1 MDNNKIHYS
10 DLVSPDVQQG
20 FESWIDQIKQLQAQS
35 EVSIGEIKK
44 KMEELRKQMT
54 TPSGGGN
61 IPKPNTQPVVDEIDK
76 LREVYKNLKV
86 DVQLYDEAI
95 KALNKSERERKRVL
109 QANTEIERSREDS
122 YDRLSAQYTALKTLV
137 NNMTISEREQ
147 TDAGKKLVENL
158 KDIYERMNAMQQA
171 TGKFQLQVGQ
181 YSKAVSGLNIAT
193 TQVLRELPALAVSP
207 TTFAIAISNNIP
219 ILQDYIIKVRESRTA
234 LMEQIAAAEA
244 AGEAEKAAALKAE
257 AAKYKNLSVTKLLVK
272 SIFSWQSGLVLLLTV
287 IPLVLRN
294 LSKKRKEQEKYNKV
308 LEETIDLEEGVAK
321 AELSA
326 EQAASRET
334 SKLRALYEIATDVN
348 RAYKE
353 RLDAT
358 SALRSLYPDYF
369 ANIDKEKILI
379 GEAKTA
385 YDLLTESILK
395 RARANAYIKKVEEVE
410 AKIVEK
416 EEQNRQLFKQEPSYF
431 GWLFSGR
438 TWGDIWE
445 NNSPEEIE
453 KINKGYL
460 QGGGGFLSKKISADN
475 KIIKVIKKNIGDIK
489 TLTETRDEI
498 LKLID
503 PDGFSRTGT
512 GGKAGGKETKIGDYF
527 FDLMNEYI
535 NAMDDG
541 LGKALAKLTLSY
553 RQSEKKYEDA
563 RNELLE
569 KQKTANAKER
579 EEIDK
584 QLAYINNAIVVSR
597 AAYMKERAKLIY
609 GDAYNNLE
617 EKAEKEADAY
627 REEESQQ
634 LLALKTQ
641 LEQEKALRDSAIYA
655 TYEAQAKS
663 GKDLELLKKNTND
676 ALLQSEIQYWKD
688 YLQIL
693 KDSGNLSIEEYN
705 RVFAKLLSLQG
716 KTETTATKEQKRKKR
731 KNYGGIFE
739 FFAAQSDE
747 YGEKDANENRKVQD
761 KYIDYFKNID
771 KAMLQSLGYM
781 KDWMET
787 RVKMAEIAVE
797 SAKKEQDAAKTLLE
811 YELEARANGFANNVS
826 YARKEYEEKRKLT
839 KKAAQDAQELA
850 RIQRAI
856 DTAQQIQS
864 LITATANIWSA
875 EGKKGAAGI
884 PLALAAIGAMWISF
898 GAAKIRA
905 EQLANSQTEQYGEG
919 MSEYLNYGGS
929 HASGHDI
936 DFGRKPDGTRRR
948 VERGE
953 MIGVINKRNVNKY
966 GVERVSDIISSLN
979 HGTFEQSYGNAFGG
993 NITIPQGADLHK
1005 LEKGVSDLVEQGG
1018 QKVVNVGGKTIMYY
1032 KNTKKIIRS

>member
-20 FESWIDQIKQLQAQS
+20 FESWIDQIKQLQTQS

-54 TPSGGGN
+54 APSGGSN

-86 DVQLYDEAI
+86 DVKLYDDAI
-95 KALNKSERERKRVL
+95 KALNNSERERKRVL
-109 QANTEIERSREDS
+109 QANVEIGRSREDS

-137 NNMTISEREQ
+137 NNMTTAEREQ

-272 SIFSWQSGLVLLLTV
+272 SIFSWQSALVLVLTV
-287 IPLVLRN
+287 IPIVLRN
-294 LSKKRKEQEKYNKV
+294 LAKKRKEQAEYNDV
-308 LEETIDLEEGVAK
+308 LKETIDLQKELSKADLKASQEGAK
-321 AELSA
+321 AATKAKTLYNISQDLNRSYEERIASATELKRLYPEYLSNVDAEAIVAGKAAGAYDKLTEALIRRAKAQVYLNKISETEEKKMIAITAKEKALEEAEKKNYDTYIVQSSA
-326 EQAASRET
+326 GATVARRTEEQARLAKET
-334 SKLRALYEIATDVN
+334 EIN
-348 RAYKE
+348 KI
-353 RLDAT
+353 T
-358 SALRSLYPDYF
+358 S
-369 ANIDKEKILI
+369 E
-379 GEAKTA
+379 
-385 YDLLTESILK
+385 YD
-395 RARANAYIKKVEEVE
+395 
-410 AKIVEK
+410 AKIK
-416 EEQNRQLFKQEPSYF
+416 EYDNYMKELESRISGF
-431 GWLFSGR
+431 GLLSDSTGSG
-438 TWGDIWE
+438 
-445 NNSPEEIE
+445 
-453 KINKGYL
+453 
-460 QGGGGFLSKKISADN
+460 
-475 KIIKVIKKNIGDIK
+475 
-489 TLTETRDEI
+489 
-498 LKLID
+498 
-503 PDGFSRTGT
+503 
-512 GGKAGGKETKIGDYF
+512 AGGKNTKIGDYF
-527 FDLMNEYI
+527 FDLMNEYV

-584 QLAYINNAIVVSR
+584 QLTYINNAIVASR
-597 AAYMKERAKLIY
+597 AAYMKERKKLLLTEVPEV
-609 GDAYNNLE
+609 NE
-617 EKAEKEADAY
+617 EFVD
-627 REEESQQ
+627 EEFV
-634 LLALKTQ
+634 ALKTQ

-688 YLQIL
+688 YLQVL
-693 KDSGNLSIEEYN
+693 KDSGNLTIEEYN
-705 RVFAKLLSLQG
+705 KVIAKLMSLQG

-731 KNYGGIFE
+731 RNYGGIFE
-739 FFAAQSDE
+739 YFAAQSDE

-905 EQLANSQTEQYGEG
+905 EQLANAQTEQYGEG

-1018 QKVVNVGGKTIMYY
+1018 QKVINIGGKTIMYY

>member
-20 FESWIDQIKQLQAQS
+20 FESWIDQIKQLQTQS

-54 TPSGGGN
+54 APSGGSN

-86 DVQLYDEAI
+86 DVKLYDDAI
-95 KALNKSERERKRVL
+95 KALNNSERERKRVL
-109 QANTEIERSREDS
+109 QANVEIGRSREDS

-137 NNMTISEREQ
+137 NNMTTAEREQ

-219 ILQDYIIKVRESRTA
+219 ILQDYIVKVRESRTA

-272 SIFSWQSGLVLLLTV
+272 SIFSWQSALVLVMTV
-287 IPLVLRN
+287 IPIVLRN
-294 LSKKRKEQEKYNKV
+294 LAKKRKEQSEYNDV
-308 LEETIDLEEGVAK
+308 LKETIDLQKELSKADLKASQEGAK
-321 AELSA
+321 AATKAKTLYNISQDLNRSYEERIASATELKRLYPEYLSNVDAEAIVAGKAAGAYDKLTEALIRRAKAQVYLNKISETEEKKLIAITAKEKALAEAEKKNYDTYIVQSSA
-326 EQAASRET
+326 GATVARRTEEQARLAKET
-334 SKLRALYEIATDVN
+334 EIN
-348 RAYKE
+348 KI
-353 RLDAT
+353 T
-358 SALRSLYPDYF
+358 S
-369 ANIDKEKILI
+369 E
-379 GEAKTA
+379 
-385 YDLLTESILK
+385 YD
-395 RARANAYIKKVEEVE
+395 
-410 AKIVEK
+410 AKIK
-416 EEQNRQLFKQEPSYF
+416 EYDNYMKELESRISGF
-431 GWLFSGR
+431 GLFS
-438 TWGDIWE
+438 D
-445 NNSPEEIE
+445 S
-453 KINKGYL
+453 
-460 QGGGGFLSKKISADN
+460 
-475 KIIKVIKKNIGDIK
+475 
-489 TLTETRDEI
+489 
-498 LKLID
+498 
-503 PDGFSRTGT
+503 TGS
-512 GGKAGGKETKIGDYF
+512 GAGGKDTKIGDYF
-527 FDLMNEYI
+527 FDLMNEYV

-584 QLAYINNAIVVSR
+584 QLTYINNAIIVSR
-597 AAYMKERAKLIY
+597 TAYMKERAKLIY

-688 YLQIL
+688 YLQVL
-693 KDSGNLSIEEYN
+693 KDSGNLTIEEYN
-705 RVFAKLLSLQG
+705 KVIAKLMSLQG

-731 KNYGGIFE
+731 RNYGGIFE
-739 FFAAQSDE
+739 YFAAQSDE

-905 EQLANSQTEQYGEG
+905 EQLANAQTEQYGEG

-1018 QKVVNVGGKTIMYY
+1018 QKVVNIGGKTIMYY

>member
-20 FESWIDQIKQLQAQS
+20 FESWIDQIKQLQTQS

-54 TPSGGGN
+54 APSGGGN

-86 DVQLYDEAI
+86 DVKLYDDAI
-95 KALNKSERERKRVL
+95 KALNNSERERKRVL
-109 QANTEIERSREDS
+109 QANVEIGRSREDS

-137 NNMTISEREQ
+137 NNMTTAEREQ

-272 SIFSWQSGLVLLLTV
+272 SIFSWQSALVLVLTV
-287 IPLVLRN
+287 IPIVLRN
-294 LSKKRKEQEKYNKV
+294 LAKKRKEQAEYNDV
-308 LEETIDLEEGVAK
+308 LKETIDLQKELSKADLKASQEGAK
-321 AELSA
+321 AATKAKTLYNISQDLNRSYEERIASATELKRLYPEYLSNVDAEAIVAGKAAGAYDKLTEALIRRAKAQVYLNKISETEEKKMIAITAKEKALAEAEKKNYDTYIVQSSA
-326 EQAASRET
+326 GATVARRTEEQARLAKET
-334 SKLRALYEIATDVN
+334 EIN
-348 RAYKE
+348 KI
-353 RLDAT
+353 T
-358 SALRSLYPDYF
+358 S
-369 ANIDKEKILI
+369 E
-379 GEAKTA
+379 
-385 YDLLTESILK
+385 YD
-395 RARANAYIKKVEEVE
+395 
-410 AKIVEK
+410 AKITEYDNYMK
-416 EEQNRQLFKQEPSYF
+416 ELESRISGF
-431 GWLFSGR
+431 GLSSDSTGSG
-438 TWGDIWE
+438 
-445 NNSPEEIE
+445 
-453 KINKGYL
+453 
-460 QGGGGFLSKKISADN
+460 
-475 KIIKVIKKNIGDIK
+475 
-489 TLTETRDEI
+489 
-498 LKLID
+498 
-503 PDGFSRTGT
+503 
-512 GGKAGGKETKIGDYF
+512 AGGKDTKIGDYF
-527 FDLMNEYI
+527 FDLMNEYV

-584 QLAYINNAIVVSR
+584 QLTYINNAIVASR
-597 AAYMKERAKLIY
+597 AAYMKERKKLLLTEVPEV
-609 GDAYNNLE
+609 DE
-617 EKAEKEADAY
+617 EFVD
-627 REEESQQ
+627 EEFV
-634 LLALKTQ
+634 ALKTQ
-641 LEQEKALRDSAIYA
+641 LKQEKALRDSAIYA

-688 YLQIL
+688 YLQVL
-693 KDSGNLSIEEYN
+693 KDSGNLTIEEYN
-705 RVFAKLLSLQG
+705 KVIAKLMSLQG

-731 KNYGGIFE
+731 RNYGGIFE
-739 FFAAQSDE
+739 YFAAQSDE

-905 EQLANSQTEQYGEG
+905 EQLANAQTEQYGEG

-1018 QKVVNVGGKTIMYY
+1018 QKVINIGGKTIMYY

>member
-20 FESWIDQIKQLQAQS
+20 FESWIDQIKQLQTQS

-54 TPSGGGN
+54 APSGGSN

-86 DVQLYDEAI
+86 DVKLYDDAI
-95 KALNKSERERKRVL
+95 KALNNSERERKRVL
-109 QANTEIERSREDS
+109 QANVEIGRSREDS

-137 NNMTISEREQ
+137 NNMTTAEREQ

-272 SIFSWQSGLVLLLTV
+272 SIFSWQSALVLVLTV
-287 IPLVLRN
+287 IPIVLRN
-294 LSKKRKEQEKYNKV
+294 LAKKRKEQAEYNDV
-308 LEETIDLEEGVAK
+308 LKETIDLQKELSKADLKASQEGAK
-321 AELSA
+321 AATKAKTLYNISQDLNRSYEERIASATELKRLYPEYLSNVDAEAIAAGKAAGAYDKLTEALIRRAKAQVYLNKISETEEKKMIAITAKEKALEEAEKKNYDTYIVQSSA
-326 EQAASRET
+326 GATVARRTEEQARLAKET
-334 SKLRALYEIATDVN
+334 EIN
-348 RAYKE
+348 KI
-353 RLDAT
+353 T
-358 SALRSLYPDYF
+358 S
-369 ANIDKEKILI
+369 E
-379 GEAKTA
+379 
-385 YDLLTESILK
+385 YD
-395 RARANAYIKKVEEVE
+395 
-410 AKIVEK
+410 AKITEYDNYMK
-416 EEQNRQLFKQEPSYF
+416 ELESRISGF
-431 GWLFSGR
+431 GLSSDSTGSG
-438 TWGDIWE
+438 
-445 NNSPEEIE
+445 
-453 KINKGYL
+453 
-460 QGGGGFLSKKISADN
+460 
-475 KIIKVIKKNIGDIK
+475 
-489 TLTETRDEI
+489 
-498 LKLID
+498 
-503 PDGFSRTGT
+503 
-512 GGKAGGKETKIGDYF
+512 AGGKNTKIGDYF
-527 FDLMNEYI
+527 FDLMNEYV

-584 QLAYINNAIVVSR
+584 QLTYINNAIVASR
-597 AAYMKERAKLIY
+597 AAYMKERKKLLLTEVPEV
-609 GDAYNNLE
+609 NE
-617 EKAEKEADAY
+617 EFVD
-627 REEESQQ
+627 EEFV
-634 LLALKTQ
+634 ALKTQ

-688 YLQIL
+688 YLQVL
-693 KDSGNLSIEEYN
+693 KDSGNLTIEEYN
-705 RVFAKLLSLQG
+705 KVIAKLMSLQG

-731 KNYGGIFE
+731 RNYGGIFE
-739 FFAAQSDE
+739 YFAAQSDE

-905 EQLANSQTEQYGEG
+905 EQLANAQTEQYGEG

-1018 QKVVNVGGKTIMYY
+1018 QKVVNIGGKTIMYY

>member
-20 FESWIDQIKQLQAQS
+20 FESWIDQIKQLQTQS

-54 TPSGGGN
+54 APSGGSN

-86 DVQLYDEAI
+86 DVKLYDDAI
-95 KALNKSERERKRVL
+95 KALNNSERERKRVL
-109 QANTEIERSREDS
+109 QANVEIGRSREDS

-137 NNMTISEREQ
+137 NNMTTAEREQ

-219 ILQDYIIKVRESRTA
+219 ILQDYIVKVRESRTA

-272 SIFSWQSGLVLLLTV
+272 SIFSWQSALVLVMTV
-287 IPLVLRN
+287 IPIVLRN
-294 LSKKRKEQEKYNKV
+294 LAKKRKEQAEYNDV
-308 LEETIDLEEGVAK
+308 LKETIDLQKELSKADLKASQEGAK
-321 AELSA
+321 AATKAKTLYNISQDLNRSYEERIASATELKRLYPEYLSNVDAEAIVAGKAAGAYDKLTEALIRRAKAQVYLNKISETEEKKMIAITAKEKALEEAEKKNYDTYIVQSSA
-326 EQAASRET
+326 GATVARRTEEQARLAKET
-334 SKLRALYEIATDVN
+334 EIN
-348 RAYKE
+348 KI
-353 RLDAT
+353 T
-358 SALRSLYPDYF
+358 S
-369 ANIDKEKILI
+369 E
-379 GEAKTA
+379 
-385 YDLLTESILK
+385 YD
-395 RARANAYIKKVEEVE
+395 
-410 AKIVEK
+410 AKIK
-416 EEQNRQLFKQEPSYF
+416 EYDNYMKELESRISGF
-431 GWLFSGR
+431 GLSSDSTGSG
-438 TWGDIWE
+438 
-445 NNSPEEIE
+445 
-453 KINKGYL
+453 
-460 QGGGGFLSKKISADN
+460 
-475 KIIKVIKKNIGDIK
+475 
-489 TLTETRDEI
+489 
-498 LKLID
+498 
-503 PDGFSRTGT
+503 
-512 GGKAGGKETKIGDYF
+512 AGGKDTKIGDYF
-527 FDLMNEYI
+527 FDLMNEYV

-553 RQSEKKYEDA
+553 RQSEKNYEDA

-584 QLAYINNAIVVSR
+584 QLTYINNAIVASR
-597 AAYMKERAKLIY
+597 AAYMKERKKLLLTEVPEV
-609 GDAYNNLE
+609 NE
-617 EKAEKEADAY
+617 EFVD
-627 REEESQQ
+627 EEFV
-634 LLALKTQ
+634 ALKTQ

-688 YLQIL
+688 YLQVL
-693 KDSGNLSIEEYN
+693 KDSGNLTIEEYN
-705 RVFAKLLSLQG
+705 KVIAKLMSLQG

-731 KNYGGIFE
+731 RNYGGIFE
-739 FFAAQSDE
+739 YFAAQSDE

-905 EQLANSQTEQYGEG
+905 EQLANAQTEQYGEG

-1018 QKVVNVGGKTIMYY
+1018 QKVINIGGKTIMYY

>member
-20 FESWIDQIKQLQAQS
+20 FESWIDQIKQLQTQS

-54 TPSGGGN
+54 APSGGSN

-86 DVQLYDEAI
+86 DVKLYDDAI
-95 KALNKSERERKRVL
+95 KALNNSERERKRVL
-109 QANTEIERSREDS
+109 QANVEIGRSREDS

-137 NNMTISEREQ
+137 NNMTTAEREQ

-272 SIFSWQSGLVLLLTV
+272 SIFSWQSALVLVMTV
-287 IPLVLRN
+287 IPIVLRN
-294 LSKKRKEQEKYNKV
+294 LAKKRKEQSEYNDV
-308 LEETIDLEEGVAK
+308 LKETIDLQKELSKADLKASQEGAK
-321 AELSA
+321 AATKAKTLYNISQDLNRSYEERIASATELKRLYPEYLSNVDAEAIVAGKAAGAYDKLTEALIRRAKAQVYLNKISETEEKKMIAITAKEKALAEAEKKNYDTYIVQSSA
-326 EQAASRET
+326 GATVARRTEEQARLAKET
-334 SKLRALYEIATDVN
+334 EIN
-348 RAYKE
+348 KI
-353 RLDAT
+353 T
-358 SALRSLYPDYF
+358 S
-369 ANIDKEKILI
+369 E
-379 GEAKTA
+379 
-385 YDLLTESILK
+385 YD
-395 RARANAYIKKVEEVE
+395 
-410 AKIVEK
+410 AKIK
-416 EEQNRQLFKQEPSYF
+416 EYDNYMKKLESRISGF
-431 GWLFSGR
+431 GLSSDSTGSG
-438 TWGDIWE
+438 
-445 NNSPEEIE
+445 
-453 KINKGYL
+453 
-460 QGGGGFLSKKISADN
+460 
-475 KIIKVIKKNIGDIK
+475 
-489 TLTETRDEI
+489 
-498 LKLID
+498 
-503 PDGFSRTGT
+503 
-512 GGKAGGKETKIGDYF
+512 AGGKNTKIGDYF
-527 FDLMNEYI
+527 FDLMNEYV

-569 KQKTANAKER
+569 KQKTADAKER

-584 QLAYINNAIVVSR
+584 QLTYINNAIVASR
-597 AAYMKERAKLIY
+597 AAYMKERKKLLLTEVPEV
-609 GDAYNNLE
+609 NE
-617 EKAEKEADAY
+617 EFVD
-627 REEESQQ
+627 EEFV
-634 LLALKTQ
+634 ALKTQ

-688 YLQIL
+688 YLQVL
-693 KDSGNLSIEEYN
+693 KDSGNLTIEEYN
-705 RVFAKLLSLQG
+705 KVIAKLMSLQG

-731 KNYGGIFE
+731 RNYGGIFE
-739 FFAAQSDE
+739 YFAAQSDE

-905 EQLANSQTEQYGEG
+905 EQLANAQTEQYGEG

-1018 QKVVNVGGKTIMYY
+1018 QKVVNIGGKTIMYY

>member
-20 FESWIDQIKQLQAQS
+20 FESWIDQIKQLQTQS

-54 TPSGGGN
+54 APSGGSN

-86 DVQLYDEAI
+86 DVKLYDDAI
-95 KALNKSERERKRVL
+95 KALNNSERERKRVL
-109 QANTEIERSREDS
+109 QANVEIGRSREDS

-137 NNMTISEREQ
+137 NNMTTAEREQ

-272 SIFSWQSGLVLLLTV
+272 SIFSWQSALVLVMTV
-287 IPLVLRN
+287 IPIVLRN
-294 LSKKRKEQEKYNKV
+294 LAKKRKEQAEYNDV
-308 LEETIDLEEGVAK
+308 LKETIDLQKELSKADLKASQEGAK
-321 AELSA
+321 AATKAKTLYNISQDLNRSYEERIASATELKRLYPEYLSNVDAEAIAAGKAAGAYDKLTEALIRRAKAQVYLNKISETEEKKLIAITAKEKALAEAEKKNYDTYIVQSSA
-326 EQAASRET
+326 GATVARRTEEQARLAKET
-334 SKLRALYEIATDVN
+334 EIN
-348 RAYKE
+348 KI
-353 RLDAT
+353 T
-358 SALRSLYPDYF
+358 S
-369 ANIDKEKILI
+369 E
-379 GEAKTA
+379 
-385 YDLLTESILK
+385 YD
-395 RARANAYIKKVEEVE
+395 
-410 AKIVEK
+410 AKIK
-416 EEQNRQLFKQEPSYF
+416 EYDNYMKELESRISGF
-431 GWLFSGR
+431 GLSSDSTGSG
-438 TWGDIWE
+438 
-445 NNSPEEIE
+445 
-453 KINKGYL
+453 
-460 QGGGGFLSKKISADN
+460 
-475 KIIKVIKKNIGDIK
+475 
-489 TLTETRDEI
+489 
-498 LKLID
+498 
-503 PDGFSRTGT
+503 
-512 GGKAGGKETKIGDYF
+512 AGGKNTKIGDSF
-527 FDLMNEYI
+527 FDLMNEYV

-584 QLAYINNAIVVSR
+584 QLTYINNAIVASR
-597 AAYMKERAKLIY
+597 AAYMKERKKLLLTEVPEV
-609 GDAYNNLE
+609 NE
-617 EKAEKEADAY
+617 EFVD
-627 REEESQQ
+627 EEFV
-634 LLALKTQ
+634 ALKTQ

-688 YLQIL
+688 YLQVL
-693 KDSGNLSIEEYN
+693 KDSGNLTIEEYN
-705 RVFAKLLSLQG
+705 KVIAKLMSLQG

-731 KNYGGIFE
+731 RNYGGIFE
-739 FFAAQSDE
+739 YFAAQSDE

-905 EQLANSQTEQYGEG
+905 EQLANAQTEQYGEG

-1018 QKVVNVGGKTIMYY
+1018 QKVVNIGGKTIMYY

>member
-20 FESWIDQIKQLQAQS
+20 FESWIDQIKQLQTQS

-54 TPSGGGN
+54 APSGGSN

-86 DVQLYDEAI
+86 DVKLYDDAI
-95 KALNKSERERKRVL
+95 KALNNSERERKRVL
-109 QANTEIERSREDS
+109 QANVEIGRSREDS

-137 NNMTISEREQ
+137 NNMTTAEREQ

-219 ILQDYIIKVRESRTA
+219 ILQDYIVKVRESRTA

-272 SIFSWQSGLVLLLTV
+272 SIFSWQSALVLVMTV
-287 IPLVLRN
+287 IPIVLRN
-294 LSKKRKEQEKYNKV
+294 LAKKRKEQAEYNDV
-308 LEETIDLEEGVAK
+308 LKETIDLQKELSKADLKASQEGAK
-321 AELSA
+321 AATKAKTLYNISQDLNRSYEERIASATELKRLYPEYLSNVDAEAIVAGKAAGAYDKLTEALIRRAKAQVYLNKISETEEKKMIAITAKEKALEEAEKKNYDTYIVQSSA
-326 EQAASRET
+326 GATVARRTEEQARLAKET
-334 SKLRALYEIATDVN
+334 EIN
-348 RAYKE
+348 KI
-353 RLDAT
+353 T
-358 SALRSLYPDYF
+358 S
-369 ANIDKEKILI
+369 E
-379 GEAKTA
+379 
-385 YDLLTESILK
+385 YD
-395 RARANAYIKKVEEVE
+395 
-410 AKIVEK
+410 AKIK
-416 EEQNRQLFKQEPSYF
+416 EYDNYMKELESRISGF
-431 GWLFSGR
+431 GLSSDSTGSG
-438 TWGDIWE
+438 
-445 NNSPEEIE
+445 
-453 KINKGYL
+453 
-460 QGGGGFLSKKISADN
+460 
-475 KIIKVIKKNIGDIK
+475 
-489 TLTETRDEI
+489 
-498 LKLID
+498 
-503 PDGFSRTGT
+503 
-512 GGKAGGKETKIGDYF
+512 AGGKDTKIGDYF
-527 FDLMNEYI
+527 FDLMNEYV

-584 QLAYINNAIVVSR
+584 QLTYINNAIVASR
-597 AAYMKERAKLIY
+597 AAYMKERKKLLLTEVPEV
-609 GDAYNNLE
+609 NE
-617 EKAEKEADAY
+617 EFVD
-627 REEESQQ
+627 EEFV
-634 LLALKTQ
+634 ALKTQ

-688 YLQIL
+688 YLQVL
-693 KDSGNLSIEEYN
+693 KDSGNLTIEEYN
-705 RVFAKLLSLQG
+705 KVIAKLMSLQG

-731 KNYGGIFE
+731 RNYGGIFE
-739 FFAAQSDE
+739 YFAAQSDE

-905 EQLANSQTEQYGEG
+905 EQLANAQTEQYGEG

-1018 QKVVNVGGKTIMYY
+1018 QKVINIGGKTIMYY

>member
-54 TPSGGGN
+54 APGGGGN
-61 IPKPNTQPVVDEIDK
+61 IPKPNTKEVTDEIDK

-86 DVQLYDEAI
+86 DVQLYDDAI

-109 QANTEIERSREDS
+109 QANVEIGRTREDS

-137 NNMTISEREQ
+137 NNMTTAEREQ

-219 ILQDYIIKVRESRTA
+219 ILQDYILKVRESRTA
-234 LMEQIAAAEA
+234 LMEQIAAAET

-272 SIFSWQSGLVLLLTV
+272 SIFSWQSALVLVLTV
-287 IPLVLRN
+287 LPIVLRN
-294 LSKKRKEQEKYNKV
+294 LAKKRKEQSEYNDV
-308 LEETIDLEEGVAK
+308 LKETIDLQNELSKADLKASQEGAKAATKAKTLYDISQDQNRSYEERLAVAK
-321 AELSA
+321 EMQRLYPEYLGNIDAEA
-326 EQAASRET
+326 IVAG
-334 SKLRALYEIATDVN
+334 K
-348 RAYKE
+348 
-353 RLDAT
+353 AT
-358 SALRSLYPDYF
+358 SAYDSLTDALIRKAKAQAYLSR
-369 ANIDKEKILI
+369 ITEIETKKILAE
-379 GEAKTA
+379 EAHT
-385 YDLLTESILK
+385 
-395 RARANAYIKKVEEVE
+395 
-410 AKIVEK
+410 
-416 EEQNRQLFKQEPSYF
+416 
-431 GWLFSGR
+431 
-438 TWGDIWE
+438 
-445 NNSPEEIE
+445 
-453 KINKGYL
+453 
-460 QGGGGFLSKKISADN
+460 KKITEYENAQKYAFVSGGTAGASVVVSDYTKDIERENERYAKQMQEFN
-475 KIIKVIKKNIGDIK
+475 KLQEELQKRIS
-489 TLTETRDEI
+489 
-498 LKLID
+498 
-503 PDGFSRTGT
+503 GFGLLSDSKGS
-512 GGKAGGKETKIGDYF
+512 GAGGKDTKIGDYF
-527 FDLMNEYI
+527 FDLMSEYV

-569 KQKTANAKER
+569 KQKTADAKER

-597 AAYMKERAKLIY
+597 TAYMKERKKLLLTEVPEVNEKFV
-609 GDAYNNLE
+609 DE
-617 EKAEKEADAY
+617 EFV
-627 REEESQQ
+627 S
-634 LLALKTQ
+634 LKTQ

-676 ALLQSEIQYWKD
+676 ALLQSEIQYWTD

-693 KDSGNLSIEEYN
+693 KDSGNLTIEEYN
-705 RVFAKLLSLQG
+705 RVIAKLMSLQG
-716 KTETTATKEQKRKKR
+716 KTGTTATKEQKRKR
-731 KNYGGIFE
+731 RRNYGGIFE
-739 FFAAQSDE
+739 YFAAQSDE

-905 EQLANSQTEQYGEG
+905 EQLANAQTEQYGEG

-993 NITIPQGADLHK
+993 NITMPQGADLHK

-1032 KNTKKIIRS
+1032 KNIKKIIRS

>member
-20 FESWIDQIKQLQAQS
+20 FESWIDQIKQLQTQS

-54 TPSGGGN
+54 APSGGSN

-86 DVQLYDEAI
+86 DVKLYDDAI
-95 KALNKSERERKRVL
+95 KALNNSERERKRVL
-109 QANTEIERSREDS
+109 QANVEIGRSREDS

-137 NNMTISEREQ
+137 NNMTTAEREQ

-219 ILQDYIIKVRESRTA
+219 ILQDYIVKVRESRTA

-272 SIFSWQSGLVLLLTV
+272 SIFSWQSALVLVMTV
-287 IPLVLRN
+287 IPIVLRN
-294 LSKKRKEQEKYNKV
+294 LAKKRKEQAEYNDV
-308 LEETIDLEEGVAK
+308 LKETIDLQKELSKADLKASQEGAK
-321 AELSA
+321 AATKAKTLYNISQDLNRSYEERIASATELKRLYPEYLSNVDAEAIVAGKAAGAYDKLTEALIRRAKAQVYLNKISETEEKKMIAITAKEKALAEAEKKNYDTYIVQSSA
-326 EQAASRET
+326 GATVARRTEEQARLAKET
-334 SKLRALYEIATDVN
+334 EIN
-348 RAYKE
+348 KI
-353 RLDAT
+353 T
-358 SALRSLYPDYF
+358 S
-369 ANIDKEKILI
+369 E
-379 GEAKTA
+379 
-385 YDLLTESILK
+385 YD
-395 RARANAYIKKVEEVE
+395 
-410 AKIVEK
+410 AKITEYDNYMK
-416 EEQNRQLFKQEPSYF
+416 ELESRISGF
-431 GWLFSGR
+431 GLSSDSTGSG
-438 TWGDIWE
+438 
-445 NNSPEEIE
+445 
-453 KINKGYL
+453 
-460 QGGGGFLSKKISADN
+460 
-475 KIIKVIKKNIGDIK
+475 
-489 TLTETRDEI
+489 
-498 LKLID
+498 
-503 PDGFSRTGT
+503 
-512 GGKAGGKETKIGDYF
+512 AGGKNTKIGDYF
-527 FDLMNEYI
+527 FDLMNEYV

-584 QLAYINNAIVVSR
+584 QLTYINNAIIVSR
-597 AAYMKERAKLIY
+597 AAYMKERKKLLLTEVPEV
-609 GDAYNNLE
+609 NE
-617 EKAEKEADAY
+617 EFVD
-627 REEESQQ
+627 EEFV
-634 LLALKTQ
+634 ALKTQ

-688 YLQIL
+688 YLQVL
-693 KDSGNLSIEEYN
+693 KDSGNLTIEEYN
-705 RVFAKLLSLQG
+705 KVIAKLMSLQG

-731 KNYGGIFE
+731 RNYGGIFE
-739 FFAAQSDE
+739 YFAAQSDE

-905 EQLANSQTEQYGEG
+905 EQLANAQTEQYGEG

-1018 QKVVNVGGKTIMYY
+1018 QKVINIGGKTIMYY

>member
-54 TPSGGGN
+54 APSGGGN

-95 KALNKSERERKRVL
+95 KALNNSDRERKRVL
-109 QANTEIERSREDS
+109 QANTEIERSRENS

-137 NNMTISEREQ
+137 NNMTTAEREQ

-219 ILQDYIIKVRESRTA
+219 ILQDYILKVRESRNA

-272 SIFSWQSGLVLLLTV
+272 SIFSWQSALVLVLTV
-287 IPLVLRN
+287 LPVVLRN
-294 LSKKRKEQEKYNKV
+294 LAKKRKEQSEYNDV
-308 LEETIDLEEGVAK
+308 LKETIDLQKELSKADLKASQEGAKAATKAKTLYDISQDQNRSYEERLAVAK
-321 AELSA
+321 EM
-326 EQAASRET
+326 QR
-334 SKLRALYEIATDVN
+334 
-348 RAYKE
+348 
-353 RLDAT
+353 
-358 SALRSLYPDYF
+358 LYPDYLG
-369 ANIDKEKILI
+369 NIDAEAIVAGKATSAYDSLTEALIRKAKAQAYLSRITEIETKKILAK
-379 GEAKTA
+379 EAHT
-385 YDLLTESILK
+385 
-395 RARANAYIKKVEEVE
+395 
-410 AKIVEK
+410 
-416 EEQNRQLFKQEPSYF
+416 
-431 GWLFSGR
+431 
-438 TWGDIWE
+438 
-445 NNSPEEIE
+445 
-453 KINKGYL
+453 
-460 QGGGGFLSKKISADN
+460 KKIAEYENAQKYAFVSGGTAGASVVVSDYTE
-475 KIIKVIKKNIGDIK
+475 DIK
-489 TLTETRDEI
+489 RENERYAKQMQEFN
-498 LKLID
+498 KLQEELQKRIN
-503 PDGFSRTGT
+503 GFGLLSDGT
-512 GGKAGGKETKIGDYF
+512 GSGAGGKDTKIGDYF
-527 FDLMNEYI
+527 FDLMNEYV

-584 QLAYINNAIVVSR
+584 QLAYINNAIIVSR
-597 AAYMKERAKLIY
+597 TAYLKERKKLLLT
-609 GDAYNNLE
+609 DVPEVNE
-617 EKAEKEADAY
+617 EFVD
-627 REEESQQ
+627 EEFV
-634 LLALKTQ
+634 ALKTQ

-655 TYEAQAKS
+655 TYEAEAKS

-676 ALLQSEIQYWKD
+676 ALLQSEIQYWMD
-688 YLQIL
+688 YLQLL
-693 KDSGNLSIEEYN
+693 KDSGNLTLEEYN

-716 KTETTATKEQKRKKR
+716 KSETTATKEQKRKKR

-739 FFAAQSDE
+739 LIAAYSDE
-747 YGEKDANENRKVQD
+747 YGEKDKNENRKVQD

-771 KAMLQSLGYM
+771 KAMLKSLGYM

-905 EQLANSQTEQYGEG
+905 EQLANAQTEQYGEG

>member
-20 FESWIDQIKQLQAQS
+20 FESWIDQIKQLQTQS

-54 TPSGGGN
+54 APSGGSN

-86 DVQLYDEAI
+86 DVKLYDDAI
-95 KALNKSERERKRVL
+95 KALNNSERERKRVL
-109 QANTEIERSREDS
+109 QANVEIGRSREDS

-137 NNMTISEREQ
+137 NNMTTAEREQ

-272 SIFSWQSGLVLLLTV
+272 SIFSWQSALVLVLTV
-287 IPLVLRN
+287 IPIVLRN
-294 LSKKRKEQEKYNKV
+294 LAKKRKEQAEYNDV
-308 LEETIDLEEGVAK
+308 LKETIDLQKELSKADLKASQEGAK
-321 AELSA
+321 AATKAKTLYNISQDLNRSYEERIASATELKRLYPEYLSNVDAEAIAAGKAAGAYDKLTEALIRRAKAQVYLNKISETEEKKMIAITAKEKALEEAEKKNYDTYIVQSSA
-326 EQAASRET
+326 GATVARRTEEQARLAKET
-334 SKLRALYEIATDVN
+334 EIN
-348 RAYKE
+348 KI
-353 RLDAT
+353 T
-358 SALRSLYPDYF
+358 S
-369 ANIDKEKILI
+369 E
-379 GEAKTA
+379 
-385 YDLLTESILK
+385 YD
-395 RARANAYIKKVEEVE
+395 
-410 AKIVEK
+410 AKITEYDNYMK
-416 EEQNRQLFKQEPSYF
+416 ELESRISGF
-431 GWLFSGR
+431 GLSSDSTGSG
-438 TWGDIWE
+438 
-445 NNSPEEIE
+445 
-453 KINKGYL
+453 
-460 QGGGGFLSKKISADN
+460 
-475 KIIKVIKKNIGDIK
+475 
-489 TLTETRDEI
+489 
-498 LKLID
+498 
-503 PDGFSRTGT
+503 
-512 GGKAGGKETKIGDYF
+512 AGGKDTKIGDYF
-527 FDLMNEYI
+527 FDLMNEYV

-553 RQSEKKYEDA
+553 RQSEKNYEDA

-584 QLAYINNAIVVSR
+584 QLTYINNAIVASR
-597 AAYMKERAKLIY
+597 AAYMKERKKLLLTEVPEV
-609 GDAYNNLE
+609 NE
-617 EKAEKEADAY
+617 EFVD
-627 REEESQQ
+627 EEFV
-634 LLALKTQ
+634 ALKTQ

-688 YLQIL
+688 YLQVL
-693 KDSGNLSIEEYN
+693 KDSGNLTIEEYN
-705 RVFAKLLSLQG
+705 KVIAKLMSLQG

-731 KNYGGIFE
+731 RNYGGIFE
-739 FFAAQSDE
+739 YFAAQSDE

-905 EQLANSQTEQYGEG
+905 EQLANAQTEQYGEG

-1018 QKVVNVGGKTIMYY
+1018 QKVINIGGKTIMYY

>member
-20 FESWIDQIKQLQAQS
+20 FESWIDQIKQLQTQS

-54 TPSGGGN
+54 APSGGGN

-86 DVQLYDEAI
+86 DVKLYDDAI
-95 KALNKSERERKRVL
+95 QALNKSERERKRVL
-109 QANTEIERSREDS
+109 QANVEIGRTRENS

-137 NNMTISEREQ
+137 NNMTTAEREQ

-219 ILQDYIIKVRESRTA
+219 ILQDYILKVRESRNA

-272 SIFSWQSGLVLLLTV
+272 SIFSWQSALVLVLTV
-287 IPLVLRN
+287 LPIVLRN
-294 LSKKRKEQEKYNKV
+294 LAKKRKEQSEYNDV
-308 LEETIDLEEGVAK
+308 LKETIDLQKELSKADLKASQEGAKAATKAKTLYNISQDQNRSYEERLAVAK
-321 AELSA
+321 EM
-326 EQAASRET
+326 QR
-334 SKLRALYEIATDVN
+334 
-348 RAYKE
+348 
-353 RLDAT
+353 
-358 SALRSLYPDYF
+358 LYPDYF
-369 ANIDKEKILI
+369 GNIDAEAIVAGKATSAYDSLTEALIRKAKAQAYLSRITEIETKKILAE
-379 GEAKTA
+379 EAHTKKIAEYENAQKYAFVSGGTA
-385 YDLLTESILK
+385 GASVVVSDYTKDI
-395 RARANAYIKKVEEVE
+395 
-410 AKIVEK
+410 EK
-416 EEQNRQLFKQEPSYF
+416 ENDRYEKQMQEFNNLQQELQKRINGF
-431 GWLFSGR
+431 GL
-438 TWGDIWE
+438 
-445 NNSPEEIE
+445 
-453 KINKGYL
+453 
-460 QGGGGFLSKKISADN
+460 LSD
-475 KIIKVIKKNIGDIK
+475 
-489 TLTETRDEI
+489 
-498 LKLID
+498 
-503 PDGFSRTGT
+503 GT
-512 GGKAGGKETKIGDYF
+512 GSGAGGKDTKIGDYF
-527 FDLMNEYI
+527 FDLMNEYV

-584 QLAYINNAIVVSR
+584 QLTYINNAIVVSR
-597 AAYMKERAKLIY
+597 TAYMKERSKLIY

-627 REEESQQ
+627 REEESQK

-655 TYEAQAKS
+655 TYEEQAKS

-676 ALLQSEIQYWKD
+676 ALLQSEIKYWTD
-688 YLQIL
+688 YLQLL
-693 KDSGNLSIEEYN
+693 KDSGNLTVEEYN
-705 RVFAKLLSLQG
+705 KVFAKLLSLQG

-739 FFAAQSDE
+739 LIAAYSDE
-747 YGEKDANENRKVQD
+747 YGEKDQYENRKVQD

-797 SAKKEQDAAKTLLE
+797 SAKKEQDSAKTLLE

-905 EQLANSQTEQYGEG
+905 EQLANAQTEQYGEG

-979 HGTFEQSYGNAFGG
+979 HGTFEQSYGNVFGG
-993 NITIPQGADLHK
+993 NITMPQGADLHK

>member
-20 FESWIDQIKQLQAQS
+20 FESWIDQIKQLQTQS

-54 TPSGGGN
+54 APSGGSN

-86 DVQLYDEAI
+86 DVKLYDDAI
-95 KALNKSERERKRVL
+95 KALNNSERERKRVL
-109 QANTEIERSREDS
+109 QANVEIGRSREDS

-137 NNMTISEREQ
+137 NNMTTAEREQ

-272 SIFSWQSGLVLLLTV
+272 SIFSWQSALVLVLTV
-287 IPLVLRN
+287 IPIVLRN
-294 LSKKRKEQEKYNKV
+294 LAKKRKEQAEYNDV
-308 LEETIDLEEGVAK
+308 LKETIDLQKELSKADLKASQEGAK
-321 AELSA
+321 AATKAKTLYNISQDLNRSYEERIASATELKRLYPEYLSNVDAEAIVAGKAAGAYDKLTEALIRRAKAQVYLNKISETEEKKMIAITAKEKALEEAEKKNYDTYIVQSSA
-326 EQAASRET
+326 GATVARRTEEQARLAKET
-334 SKLRALYEIATDVN
+334 EIN
-348 RAYKE
+348 KI
-353 RLDAT
+353 T
-358 SALRSLYPDYF
+358 S
-369 ANIDKEKILI
+369 E
-379 GEAKTA
+379 
-385 YDLLTESILK
+385 YD
-395 RARANAYIKKVEEVE
+395 
-410 AKIVEK
+410 AKIK
-416 EEQNRQLFKQEPSYF
+416 EYDNYMKELESRISGF
-431 GWLFSGR
+431 GLLSDSTGSG
-438 TWGDIWE
+438 
-445 NNSPEEIE
+445 
-453 KINKGYL
+453 
-460 QGGGGFLSKKISADN
+460 
-475 KIIKVIKKNIGDIK
+475 
-489 TLTETRDEI
+489 
-498 LKLID
+498 
-503 PDGFSRTGT
+503 
-512 GGKAGGKETKIGDYF
+512 AGGKNTKIGDYF
-527 FDLMNEYI
+527 FDLMNEYV

-584 QLAYINNAIVVSR
+584 QLTYINNAIVASR
-597 AAYMKERAKLIY
+597 AAYMKERKKLLLTEVPEV
-609 GDAYNNLE
+609 NE
-617 EKAEKEADAY
+617 EFVD
-627 REEESQQ
+627 EEFV
-634 LLALKTQ
+634 ALKTQ

-688 YLQIL
+688 YLQVL
-693 KDSGNLSIEEYN
+693 KDSGNLTIEEYN
-705 RVFAKLLSLQG
+705 KVIAKLMSLQG

-731 KNYGGIFE
+731 RNYGGIFE
-739 FFAAQSDE
+739 YFAAQSDE

-905 EQLANSQTEQYGEG
+905 EQLANAQTEQYGEG

-1018 QKVVNVGGKTIMYY
+1018 QKVVNIGGKTIMYY

>member
-20 FESWIDQIKQLQAQS
+20 FESWIDQIKQLQTQS

-54 TPSGGGN
+54 AQSGGGN
-61 IPKPNTQPVVDEIDK
+61 IPKPNTKEVTDEIDK

-86 DVQLYDEAI
+86 DVQLYDDAI
-95 KALNKSERERKRVL
+95 QALNKSERERKRVL

-137 NNMTISEREQ
+137 NNMTTAEREQ

-219 ILQDYIIKVRESRTA
+219 ILQDYILKVRESRTA

-272 SIFSWQSGLVLLLTV
+272 SIFSWQSALVLVLTV
-287 IPLVLRN
+287 LPIVLRN
-294 LSKKRKEQEKYNKV
+294 LAKKRKEQSEYNDV
-308 LEETIDLEEGVAK
+308 LKETIDLQKELSKADLKASQEGAKAATKAKTLYDISQDQNRSYEERLAVAK
-321 AELSA
+321 EM
-326 EQAASRET
+326 QR
-334 SKLRALYEIATDVN
+334 
-348 RAYKE
+348 
-353 RLDAT
+353 
-358 SALRSLYPDYF
+358 LYPDYLG
-369 ANIDKEKILI
+369 NIDAEAIVAGKATSAYDSLTDALIRKAKAQAYLSRITEIETKKILAE
-379 GEAKTA
+379 EAHT
-385 YDLLTESILK
+385 
-395 RARANAYIKKVEEVE
+395 
-410 AKIVEK
+410 
-416 EEQNRQLFKQEPSYF
+416 
-431 GWLFSGR
+431 
-438 TWGDIWE
+438 
-445 NNSPEEIE
+445 
-453 KINKGYL
+453 
-460 QGGGGFLSKKISADN
+460 KKITEYENAQKYAFVSGGTAGASVVVSDYTKDIERENERYAKQMQDFN
-475 KIIKVIKKNIGDIK
+475 KLQEELQKRIS
-489 TLTETRDEI
+489 
-498 LKLID
+498 
-503 PDGFSRTGT
+503 GFGLLSDSTGSGT
-512 GGKAGGKETKIGDYF
+512 GGKDTKIGDYF
-527 FDLMNEYI
+527 FDLMSEYV
-535 NAMDDG
+535 NAMDEG

-584 QLAYINNAIVVSR
+584 QLAYINNAIVASR
-597 AAYMKERAKLIY
+597 AAYMKERKKLLLTEVPEV
-609 GDAYNNLE
+609 NE
-617 EKAEKEADAY
+617 EFVD
-627 REEESQQ
+627 EEFVS
-634 LLALKTQ
+634 LKTQ

-676 ALLQSEIQYWKD
+676 ALLQSEIQYWTD

-693 KDSGNLSIEEYN
+693 KDSGNLTIEEYN
-705 RVFAKLLSLQG
+705 RVIAKLMSLQG
-716 KTETTATKEQKRKKR
+716 KTGTTATKEQKRKKR

-739 FFAAQSDE
+739 LIAAYSDE
-747 YGEKDANENRKVQD
+747 YGEKDKYENRKVQD
-761 KYIDYFKNID
+761 KYLDYFKNID
-771 KAMLQSLGYM
+771 KAMLKSLGYM

-905 EQLANSQTEQYGEG
+905 EQLANAQTEQYGEG

-993 NITIPQGADLHK
+993 NITMPQGADLHK

>member
-1 MDNNKIHYS
+1 MDDNNKIHYS

-54 TPSGGGN
+54 APSGGGN
-61 IPKPNTQPVVDEIDK
+61 IPKPNTKEVTDEIDK

-86 DVQLYDEAI
+86 DVQLYDDAI
-95 KALNKSERERKRVL
+95 QALNKSERERKRVL

-137 NNMTISEREQ
+137 NNMTTAEREQ
-147 TDAGKKLVENL
+147 TDAGKNLVENL

-219 ILQDYIIKVRESRTA
+219 ILQDYIIKVRESRNA

-272 SIFSWQSGLVLLLTV
+272 SIFSWQSALVLVLTV
-287 IPLVLRN
+287 LPIVLRN
-294 LSKKRKEQEKYNKV
+294 LAKKRKEQSEYNDV
-308 LEETIDLEEGVAK
+308 LKETIDLQKELSKEDLKANQEGAKAATKAKTLYDISQDQNRSYEERLAVAK
-321 AELSA
+321 EM
-326 EQAASRET
+326 QR
-334 SKLRALYEIATDVN
+334 
-348 RAYKE
+348 
-353 RLDAT
+353 
-358 SALRSLYPDYF
+358 LYPDYLG
-369 ANIDKEKILI
+369 NIDAEAIVAGKAAGAYDSLTEALIRKAKAQAYLSRITEIETKKILAE
-379 GEAKTA
+379 EAHT
-385 YDLLTESILK
+385 
-395 RARANAYIKKVEEVE
+395 
-410 AKIVEK
+410 
-416 EEQNRQLFKQEPSYF
+416 
-431 GWLFSGR
+431 
-438 TWGDIWE
+438 
-445 NNSPEEIE
+445 
-453 KINKGYL
+453 
-460 QGGGGFLSKKISADN
+460 KKIAEYENAQKYAFVSGGTAGASVVVSDYT
-475 KIIKVIKKNIGDIK
+475 KDIERENERYAK
-489 TLTETRDEI
+489 QMQDFNNLQQELQKRI
-498 LKLID
+498 SGFGLLS
-503 PDGFSRTGT
+503 DGKGSG
-512 GGKAGGKETKIGDYF
+512 AGGKDTKIGDYF
-527 FDLMNEYI
+527 FDLMSEYV

-584 QLAYINNAIVVSR
+584 QLAYINNAIIVSR
-597 AAYMKERAKLIY
+597 TAYLKERKKLLLT
-609 GDAYNNLE
+609 DVPEVNE
-617 EKAEKEADAY
+617 EFVD
-627 REEESQQ
+627 EEFV
-634 LLALKTQ
+634 ALKTQ

-693 KDSGNLSIEEYN
+693 KDSGNLTLEGYN
-705 RVFAKLLSLQG
+705 KVIAKLMSLQG

-731 KNYGGIFE
+731 RNYGGIFE
-739 FFAAQSDE
+739 FFAAQSNE

-905 EQLANSQTEQYGEG
+905 EQLANAQTEQYGEG

-993 NITIPQGADLHK
+993 NITMPQGADLHK

>member
-20 FESWIDQIKQLQAQS
+20 FESWIDQIKQLQTQS

-54 TPSGGGN
+54 APSGGSN

-86 DVQLYDEAI
+86 DVKLYDDAI
-95 KALNKSERERKRVL
+95 KALNNSERERKRVL
-109 QANTEIERSREDS
+109 QANVEIGRSREDS

-137 NNMTISEREQ
+137 NNMTTAEREQ

-272 SIFSWQSGLVLLLTV
+272 SIFSWQSALVLVMTV
-287 IPLVLRN
+287 IPIVLRN
-294 LSKKRKEQEKYNKV
+294 LAKKRKEQAEYNDV
-308 LEETIDLEEGVAK
+308 LKETIDLQKELSKADLKASQEGAK
-321 AELSA
+321 AATKAKTLYNISQDLNRSYEERIASATELKRLYPEYLSNVDAEAIAAGKAAGAYDKLTEALIRRAKAQVYLNKISETEEKKMIAITAKEKALEEAEKKNYDTYIVQSSA
-326 EQAASRET
+326 GATVARRTEEQARLAKET
-334 SKLRALYEIATDVN
+334 EIN
-348 RAYKE
+348 KI
-353 RLDAT
+353 T
-358 SALRSLYPDYF
+358 S
-369 ANIDKEKILI
+369 E
-379 GEAKTA
+379 
-385 YDLLTESILK
+385 YD
-395 RARANAYIKKVEEVE
+395 
-410 AKIVEK
+410 AKIK
-416 EEQNRQLFKQEPSYF
+416 EYDNYMKELESRISGF
-431 GWLFSGR
+431 GLSSDSTGSG
-438 TWGDIWE
+438 
-445 NNSPEEIE
+445 
-453 KINKGYL
+453 
-460 QGGGGFLSKKISADN
+460 
-475 KIIKVIKKNIGDIK
+475 
-489 TLTETRDEI
+489 
-498 LKLID
+498 
-503 PDGFSRTGT
+503 
-512 GGKAGGKETKIGDYF
+512 AGGKDTKIGDYF
-527 FDLMNEYI
+527 FDLMNEYV

-584 QLAYINNAIVVSR
+584 QLTYINNAIVASR
-597 AAYMKERAKLIY
+597 AAYMKERKKLLLTEVPEV
-609 GDAYNNLE
+609 NE
-617 EKAEKEADAY
+617 EFVD
-627 REEESQQ
+627 EEFV
-634 LLALKTQ
+634 ALKTQ

-688 YLQIL
+688 YLQVL
-693 KDSGNLSIEEYN
+693 KDSGNLTIEEYN
-705 RVFAKLLSLQG
+705 KVIAKLMSLQG

-731 KNYGGIFE
+731 RNYGGIFE
-739 FFAAQSDE
+739 YFAAQSDE

-905 EQLANSQTEQYGEG
+905 EQLANAQTEQYGEG

-1018 QKVVNVGGKTIMYY
+1018 QKVINIGGKTIMYY

>member
-1 MDNNKIHYS
+1 MDENNKIHYS

-20 FESWIDQIKQLQAQS
+20 FESWIDQIKQLQTQS

-54 TPSGGGN
+54 SPSGGGN

-86 DVQLYDEAI
+86 DVKLYDDAI
-95 KALNKSERERKRVL
+95 KALNNSERERKRVL

-219 ILQDYIIKVRESRTA
+219 ILQDYILKVRESRNA

-272 SIFSWQSGLVLLLTV
+272 SIFSWQSALVLVLTV
-287 IPLVLRN
+287 LPIVLRN
-294 LSKKRKEQEKYNKV
+294 LAKKRKEQSEYNDV
-308 LEETIDLEEGVAK
+308 LKETIDLQKELSKADLKASQEGAKAATKAKTLYNISQDQNRSYEERLAVAK
-321 AELSA
+321 EM
-326 EQAASRET
+326 QR
-334 SKLRALYEIATDVN
+334 
-348 RAYKE
+348 
-353 RLDAT
+353 
-358 SALRSLYPDYF
+358 LYPDYLG
-369 ANIDKEKILI
+369 NIDA
-379 GEAKTA
+379 EAIVAGKAAGA
-385 YDLLTESILK
+385 YDKLTESLVRK
-395 RARANAYIKKVEEVE
+395 AKAQAYLSRI
-410 AKIVEK
+410 
-416 EEQNRQLFKQEPSYF
+416 
-431 GWLFSGR
+431 
-438 TWGDIWE
+438 T
-445 NNSPEEIE
+445 EIE
-453 KINKGYL
+453 T
-460 QGGGGFLSKKISADN
+460 KKILAEEAHT
-475 KIIKVIKKNIGDIK
+475 KKLAEYENAQKYAFVSGGTAGASVVVSDYTKDIERENDRYK
-489 TLTETRDEI
+489 KQMQEFNNLQQELQKRI
-498 LKLID
+498 SGF
-503 PDGFSRTGT
+503 GFSDGT
-512 GGKAGGKETKIGDYF
+512 GSGSGAGKNTKIGDYF
-527 FDLMNEYI
+527 FDLMSEYV

-597 AAYMKERAKLIY
+597 TAYMKERAKLIY
-609 GDAYNNLE
+609 GDAYKDLE
-617 EKAEKEADAY
+617 ETAEKEADAY
-627 REEESQQ
+627 REEASQQ

-641 LEQEKALRDSAIYA
+641 VEQEKALRDSAIYA

-663 GKDLELLKKNTND
+663 GKDLEILKKNTND
-676 ALLQSEIQYWKD
+676 ALLQSEIQYWMD
-688 YLQIL
+688 YLQLL
-693 KDSGNLSIEEYN
+693 KDSGNLTIEEYN
-705 RVFAKLLSLQG
+705 KVFAKLMSLQG

-739 FFAAQSDE
+739 LIAAYSDE
-747 YGEKDANENRKVQD
+747 YGEKDKNENRKVQD

-771 KAMLQSLGYM
+771 KAMLKSLGYM

-905 EQLANSQTEQYGEG
+905 EQLANAQTEQYGEG

>member
-20 FESWIDQIKQLQAQS
+20 FESWIDQIKQLQTQS

-54 TPSGGGN
+54 APSGGSN

-86 DVQLYDEAI
+86 DVKLYDDAI
-95 KALNKSERERKRVL
+95 KALNNSERERKRVL
-109 QANTEIERSREDS
+109 QANVEIGRSREDS

-137 NNMTISEREQ
+137 NNMTTAEREQ

-219 ILQDYIIKVRESRTA
+219 ILQDYIVKVRESRTA

-272 SIFSWQSGLVLLLTV
+272 SIFSWQSALVLVMTV
-287 IPLVLRN
+287 IPIVLRN
-294 LSKKRKEQEKYNKV
+294 LAKKRKEQAEYNDV
-308 LEETIDLEEGVAK
+308 LKETIDLQKELSKADLKASQEGAK
-321 AELSA
+321 AATKAKTLYNISQDLNRSYEERIASATELKRLYPEYLSNVDAEAIVAGKAAGAYDKLTEALIRRAKAQVYLNKISETEEKKMIAITAKEKALAEAEKKNYDTYIVQSSA
-326 EQAASRET
+326 GATVARRTEEQARLAKET
-334 SKLRALYEIATDVN
+334 EIN
-348 RAYKE
+348 KI
-353 RLDAT
+353 T
-358 SALRSLYPDYF
+358 S
-369 ANIDKEKILI
+369 E
-379 GEAKTA
+379 
-385 YDLLTESILK
+385 YD
-395 RARANAYIKKVEEVE
+395 
-410 AKIVEK
+410 AKITEYDNYMK
-416 EEQNRQLFKQEPSYF
+416 KLESRISGF
-431 GWLFSGR
+431 GLSSDSTGSG
-438 TWGDIWE
+438 
-445 NNSPEEIE
+445 
-453 KINKGYL
+453 
-460 QGGGGFLSKKISADN
+460 
-475 KIIKVIKKNIGDIK
+475 
-489 TLTETRDEI
+489 
-498 LKLID
+498 
-503 PDGFSRTGT
+503 
-512 GGKAGGKETKIGDYF
+512 AGGKNTKIGDYF
-527 FDLMNEYI
+527 FDLMNEYV

-584 QLAYINNAIVVSR
+584 QLTYINNAIVASR
-597 AAYMKERAKLIY
+597 AAYMKERKKLLLTEVPEV
-609 GDAYNNLE
+609 NE
-617 EKAEKEADAY
+617 EFVD
-627 REEESQQ
+627 EEFV
-634 LLALKTQ
+634 ALKTQ

-688 YLQIL
+688 YLQVL
-693 KDSGNLSIEEYN
+693 KDSGNLTIEEYN
-705 RVFAKLLSLQG
+705 KVIAKLMSLQG

-731 KNYGGIFE
+731 RNYGGIFE
-739 FFAAQSDE
+739 YFAAQSDE

-905 EQLANSQTEQYGEG
+905 EQLANAQTEQYGEG

-1018 QKVVNVGGKTIMYY
+1018 QKVINIGGKTIMYY

>member
-1 MDNNKIHYS
+1 M
-10 DLVSPDVQQG
+10 
-20 FESWIDQIKQLQAQS
+20 
-35 EVSIGEIKK
+35 
-44 KMEELRKQMT
+44 
-54 TPSGGGN
+54 
-61 IPKPNTQPVVDEIDK
+61 
-76 LREVYKNLKV
+76 
-86 DVQLYDEAI
+86 
-95 KALNKSERERKRVL
+95 
-109 QANTEIERSREDS
+109 
-122 YDRLSAQYTALKTLV
+122 
-137 NNMTISEREQ
+137 
-147 TDAGKKLVENL
+147 
-158 KDIYERMNAMQQA
+158 
-171 TGKFQLQVGQ
+171 
-181 YSKAVSGLNIAT
+181 
-193 TQVLRELPALAVSP
+193 
-207 TTFAIAISNNIP
+207 
-219 ILQDYIIKVRESRTA
+219 
-234 LMEQIAAAEA
+234 
-244 AGEAEKAAALKAE
+244 
-257 AAKYKNLSVTKLLVK
+257 VK
-272 SIFSWQSGLVLLLTV
+272 SIFSWQSALVLVMTV
-287 IPLVLRN
+287 IPIVLRN
-294 LSKKRKEQEKYNKV
+294 LAKKRKEQSEYNDV
-308 LEETIDLEEGVAK
+308 LKETIDLQKELSKADLKASQEGAK
-321 AELSA
+321 AATKAKTLYNISQDLNRSYEERIASATELKRLYPEYLSNVDAEAIVAGKAAGAYDKLTEALIRRAKAQVYLNKISETEEKKMIAITAKEKALEEAEKKNYDTYIVQSSA
-326 EQAASRET
+326 GATVARRTEEQARLAKET
-334 SKLRALYEIATDVN
+334 EIN
-348 RAYKE
+348 KI
-353 RLDAT
+353 T
-358 SALRSLYPDYF
+358 S
-369 ANIDKEKILI
+369 E
-379 GEAKTA
+379 
-385 YDLLTESILK
+385 YD
-395 RARANAYIKKVEEVE
+395 
-410 AKIVEK
+410 AKIK
-416 EEQNRQLFKQEPSYF
+416 EYDNYMKKLESRISGF
-431 GWLFSGR
+431 GLSSDSTGSG
-438 TWGDIWE
+438 
-445 NNSPEEIE
+445 
-453 KINKGYL
+453 
-460 QGGGGFLSKKISADN
+460 
-475 KIIKVIKKNIGDIK
+475 
-489 TLTETRDEI
+489 
-498 LKLID
+498 
-503 PDGFSRTGT
+503 
-512 GGKAGGKETKIGDYF
+512 AGGKNTKIGDYF
-527 FDLMNEYI
+527 FDLMNEYV

-569 KQKTANAKER
+569 KQKTADAKER

-584 QLAYINNAIVVSR
+584 QLTYINNAIVASR
-597 AAYMKERAKLIY
+597 AAYMKERKKLLLTEVSEV
-609 GDAYNNLE
+609 NE
-617 EKAEKEADAY
+617 EFVD
-627 REEESQQ
+627 EEFV
-634 LLALKTQ
+634 ALKTQ

-688 YLQIL
+688 YLQVL
-693 KDSGNLSIEEYN
+693 KDSGNLTIEEYN
-705 RVFAKLLSLQG
+705 KVIAKLMSLQG

-731 KNYGGIFE
+731 RNYGGIFE
-739 FFAAQSDE
+739 YFAAQSDE

-905 EQLANSQTEQYGEG
+905 EQLANAQTEQYGEG

-1018 QKVVNVGGKTIMYY
+1018 QKVINIGGKTIMYY

>member
-1 MDNNKIHYS
+1 M
-10 DLVSPDVQQG
+10 
-20 FESWIDQIKQLQAQS
+20 
-35 EVSIGEIKK
+35 
-44 KMEELRKQMT
+44 
-54 TPSGGGN
+54 
-61 IPKPNTQPVVDEIDK
+61 
-76 LREVYKNLKV
+76 
-86 DVQLYDEAI
+86 
-95 KALNKSERERKRVL
+95 
-109 QANTEIERSREDS
+109 
-122 YDRLSAQYTALKTLV
+122 
-137 NNMTISEREQ
+137 
-147 TDAGKKLVENL
+147 
-158 KDIYERMNAMQQA
+158 
-171 TGKFQLQVGQ
+171 
-181 YSKAVSGLNIAT
+181 NIAT

-219 ILQDYIIKVRESRTA
+219 ILQDYIVKVRESRTA

-272 SIFSWQSGLVLLLTV
+272 SIFSWQSALVLVMTV
-287 IPLVLRN
+287 IPIVLRN
-294 LSKKRKEQEKYNKV
+294 LAKKRKEQAEYNDV
-308 LEETIDLEEGVAK
+308 LKETIDLQKELSKADLKASQEGAK
-321 AELSA
+321 AATKAKTLYNISQDLNRSYEERIASATELKRLYPEYLSNVDAEAIVAGKAAGAYDKLTEALIRRAKAQVYLNKISETEEKKMIAITAKEKALAEAEKKNYDTYIVQSSA
-326 EQAASRET
+326 GATVARRTEEQARLAKET
-334 SKLRALYEIATDVN
+334 EIN
-348 RAYKE
+348 KI
-353 RLDAT
+353 T
-358 SALRSLYPDYF
+358 S
-369 ANIDKEKILI
+369 E
-379 GEAKTA
+379 
-385 YDLLTESILK
+385 YD
-395 RARANAYIKKVEEVE
+395 
-410 AKIVEK
+410 AKIK
-416 EEQNRQLFKQEPSYF
+416 EYDNYMKELESRISGF
-431 GWLFSGR
+431 GLSSDSTGSG
-438 TWGDIWE
+438 
-445 NNSPEEIE
+445 
-453 KINKGYL
+453 
-460 QGGGGFLSKKISADN
+460 
-475 KIIKVIKKNIGDIK
+475 
-489 TLTETRDEI
+489 
-498 LKLID
+498 
-503 PDGFSRTGT
+503 
-512 GGKAGGKETKIGDYF
+512 AGGKNTKIGDYF
-527 FDLMNEYI
+527 FDLMNEYV

-584 QLAYINNAIVVSR
+584 QLTYINNAIVASR
-597 AAYMKERAKLIY
+597 AAYMKERKKLLLTEVPEV
-609 GDAYNNLE
+609 NE
-617 EKAEKEADAY
+617 EFVD
-627 REEESQQ
+627 EEFV
-634 LLALKTQ
+634 ALKTQ

-688 YLQIL
+688 YLQVL
-693 KDSGNLSIEEYN
+693 KDSGNLTIEEYN
-705 RVFAKLLSLQG
+705 KVIAKLMSLQG

-731 KNYGGIFE
+731 RNYGGIFE
-739 FFAAQSDE
+739 YFAAQSDE

-905 EQLANSQTEQYGEG
+905 EQLANAQTEQYGEG

-1018 QKVVNVGGKTIMYY
+1018 QKVINIGGKTIMYY

>member
-20 FESWIDQIKQLQAQS
+20 FESWIDQIKQLQTQS

-54 TPSGGGN
+54 APSGGSN

-86 DVQLYDEAI
+86 DVKLYDDAI
-95 KALNKSERERKRVL
+95 KALNNSERERKRVL
-109 QANTEIERSREDS
+109 QANVEIGRSREDS

-137 NNMTISEREQ
+137 NNMTTAEREQ

-272 SIFSWQSGLVLLLTV
+272 SIFSWQSALVLVMTV
-287 IPLVLRN
+287 IPIVLRN
-294 LSKKRKEQEKYNKV
+294 LAKKRKEQAEYNDV
-308 LEETIDLEEGVAK
+308 LKETIDLQKELSKADLKASQEGAK
-321 AELSA
+321 AATKAKTLYNISQDLNRSYEERIASATELKRLYPEYLSNVDAEAIVAGKAAGAYDKLTEALIRRAKAQVYLNKISETEEKKMIAITAKEKALEEAEKKNYDTYIVQSSA
-326 EQAASRET
+326 GATVARRTEEQARLAKET
-334 SKLRALYEIATDVN
+334 EIN
-348 RAYKE
+348 KI
-353 RLDAT
+353 T
-358 SALRSLYPDYF
+358 S
-369 ANIDKEKILI
+369 E
-379 GEAKTA
+379 
-385 YDLLTESILK
+385 YD
-395 RARANAYIKKVEEVE
+395 
-410 AKIVEK
+410 AKIK
-416 EEQNRQLFKQEPSYF
+416 EYDNYMKELESRISGF
-431 GWLFSGR
+431 GLSSDSTGSG
-438 TWGDIWE
+438 
-445 NNSPEEIE
+445 
-453 KINKGYL
+453 
-460 QGGGGFLSKKISADN
+460 
-475 KIIKVIKKNIGDIK
+475 
-489 TLTETRDEI
+489 
-498 LKLID
+498 
-503 PDGFSRTGT
+503 
-512 GGKAGGKETKIGDYF
+512 AGGKDTKIGDYF
-527 FDLMNEYI
+527 FDLMNEYV

-584 QLAYINNAIVVSR
+584 QLTYINNAIVASR
-597 AAYMKERAKLIY
+597 AAYMKERKKLLLTEVPEV
-609 GDAYNNLE
+609 NE
-617 EKAEKEADAY
+617 EFVD
-627 REEESQQ
+627 EEFV
-634 LLALKTQ
+634 ALKTQ

-688 YLQIL
+688 YLQVL
-693 KDSGNLSIEEYN
+693 KDSGNLTIEEYN
-705 RVFAKLLSLQG
+705 KVIAKLMSLQG

-731 KNYGGIFE
+731 RNYGGIFE
-739 FFAAQSDE
+739 YFAAQSDE

-905 EQLANSQTEQYGEG
+905 EQLANAQTEQYGEG

-1018 QKVVNVGGKTIMYY
+1018 QKVVNIGGKTIMYY

>member
-1 MDNNKIHYS
+1 MDENNKIHYS

-20 FESWIDQIKQLQAQS
+20 FESWIDQIKQLQTQS

-54 TPSGGGN
+54 APSGGGN
-61 IPKPNTQPVVDEIDK
+61 IPKPNTKEVTDEIDK
-76 LREVYKNLKV
+76 LRKVYENLKV
-86 DVQLYDEAI
+86 DVQLYDDAI
-95 KALNKSERERKRVL
+95 QALNKSERERKRVL

-137 NNMTISEREQ
+137 NNMTTAEREQ

-219 ILQDYIIKVRESRTA
+219 ILQDYIIKVRESRNA

-272 SIFSWQSGLVLLLTV
+272 SIFSWQSALVLVLTV
-287 IPLVLRN
+287 LPIVLRN
-294 LSKKRKEQEKYNKV
+294 LAKKRKEQSEYNDV
-308 LEETIDLEEGVAK
+308 LKETIDLQKELSKADLKASQEGAKAATKAKTLYNISQDQNRSYEERLAVAK
-321 AELSA
+321 EM
-326 EQAASRET
+326 QR
-334 SKLRALYEIATDVN
+334 
-348 RAYKE
+348 
-353 RLDAT
+353 
-358 SALRSLYPDYF
+358 LYPDYLG
-369 ANIDKEKILI
+369 NIDA
-379 GEAKTA
+379 EAIVAGKAAGA
-385 YDLLTESILK
+385 YDKLTESLIK
-395 RARANAYIKKVEEVE
+395 RAKAQVYLNKISETEEKKLLALTAKEKALEEVE
-410 AKIVEK
+410 KKNYDTYIVQSSAGATVARRTEEQARLAKETEINKITSEYDAKIAEYDNYMK
-416 EEQNRQLFKQEPSYF
+416 KLESRISGF
-431 GWLFSGR
+431 GL
-438 TWGDIWE
+438 
-445 NNSPEEIE
+445 
-453 KINKGYL
+453 L
-460 QGGGGFLSKKISADN
+460 
-475 KIIKVIKKNIGDIK
+475 
-489 TLTETRDEI
+489 
-498 LKLID
+498 
-503 PDGFSRTGT
+503 PDGTGS
-512 GGKAGGKETKIGDYF
+512 GKGAGKDTKIGDYF
-527 FDLMNEYI
+527 FDLMNEYV

-597 AAYMKERAKLIY
+597 AAYMKEREKLIY

-663 GKDLELLKKNTND
+663 GKDLELLKKNTQD
-676 ALLQSEIQYWKD
+676 ALLQSEIKYWTD

-693 KDSGNLSIEEYN
+693 KDSGKLTIEEYN
-705 RVFAKLLSLQG
+705 KVFAKLLSLQG

-739 FFAAQSDE
+739 LIAAYSDE
-747 YGEKDANENRKVQD
+747 YGEKDKNENRKVQD

-771 KAMLQSLGYM
+771 KAMLRSLGYM

-905 EQLANSQTEQYGEG
+905 EQLANAQTEQYGEG

>member
-1 MDNNKIHYS
+1 MDENNKIHYS

-54 TPSGGGN
+54 APSGGGN

-86 DVQLYDEAI
+86 DVQLYDDAI
-95 KALNKSERERKRVL
+95 QALNKSERERKRVL

-219 ILQDYIIKVRESRTA
+219 ILQDYILKVRESRNA

-272 SIFSWQSGLVLLLTV
+272 SIFSWQSALVLVLTV
-287 IPLVLRN
+287 LPIVLRN
-294 LSKKRKEQEKYNKV
+294 LAKKRKEQSEYNDV
-308 LEETIDLEEGVAK
+308 LKETIDLQKELSKADLKASQEGAKAATKAKTLYNISQDQNRSYEERLAVAK
-321 AELSA
+321 EM
-326 EQAASRET
+326 QR
-334 SKLRALYEIATDVN
+334 
-348 RAYKE
+348 
-353 RLDAT
+353 
-358 SALRSLYPDYF
+358 LYPDYLG
-369 ANIDKEKILI
+369 NIDA
-379 GEAKTA
+379 EAIVAGKAAGA
-385 YDLLTESILK
+385 YDKLTESLVRK
-395 RARANAYIKKVEEVE
+395 AKAQAYLSRI
-410 AKIVEK
+410 
-416 EEQNRQLFKQEPSYF
+416 
-431 GWLFSGR
+431 
-438 TWGDIWE
+438 T
-445 NNSPEEIE
+445 EIE
-453 KINKGYL
+453 T
-460 QGGGGFLSKKISADN
+460 KKILAEEAHTK
-475 KIIKVIKKNIGDIK
+475 KIAEYENAQKYAFVSGGTAGASVVVSDYTKDIERENDRYKKQMQEFNNLQQELQKRIS
-489 TLTETRDEI
+489 
-498 LKLID
+498 
-503 PDGFSRTGT
+503 GFGFVGT
-512 GGKAGGKETKIGDYF
+512 GSGAGGKDTKIGDYF
-527 FDLMNEYI
+527 FDLMSEYV
-535 NAMDDG
+535 NAMDEG

-584 QLAYINNAIVVSR
+584 QLTYINNAIIVSR
-597 AAYMKERAKLIY
+597 TAYLKEREKLLLT
-609 GDAYNNLE
+609 DVPEVNE
-617 EKAEKEADAY
+617 EFVD
-627 REEESQQ
+627 EEFV
-634 LLALKTQ
+634 ALKTQ

-655 TYEAQAKS
+655 TYEAQVKS
-663 GKDLELLKKNTND
+663 GKDLELLKKNTQD
-676 ALLQSEIQYWKD
+676 ALLQSEIKYWTD

-693 KDSGNLSIEEYN
+693 KDSGNLTIEEYN
-705 RVFAKLLSLQG
+705 KVFAKLMSLQG

-739 FFAAQSDE
+739 LIAAYSDE
-747 YGEKDANENRKVQD
+747 YGEKDKNENRKVQD

-771 KAMLQSLGYM
+771 KAMLKSLGYM

-905 EQLANSQTEQYGEG
+905 EQLANAQTEQYGEG

>member
-1 MDNNKIHYS
+1 MDENNKIHYS

-54 TPSGGGN
+54 APSGGGN

-86 DVQLYDEAI
+86 DVKLYDDAI
-95 KALNKSERERKRVL
+95 QALNKSERERKRVL
-109 QANTEIERSREDS
+109 QANVEIGRSREDS

-137 NNMTISEREQ
+137 NNMTTAEREQ

-193 TQVLRELPALAVSP
+193 TQVLRELPALAASP

-219 ILQDYIIKVRESRTA
+219 ILQDYIIKVRESRNA

-272 SIFSWQSGLVLLLTV
+272 SIFSWQSALVLVLTV
-287 IPLVLRN
+287 LPIVLRN
-294 LSKKRKEQEKYNKV
+294 LAKKRKEQSEYNDV
-308 LEETIDLEEGVAK
+308 LKETIDLQKELSKADLKASQEGAKAATKAKTLYNISQDQNRSYEERLAVAK
-321 AELSA
+321 EM
-326 EQAASRET
+326 QR
-334 SKLRALYEIATDVN
+334 
-348 RAYKE
+348 
-353 RLDAT
+353 
-358 SALRSLYPDYF
+358 LYPDYLG
-369 ANIDKEKILI
+369 NIDAEAIVAGKATNAYDSLTDALIRKAKAQAYLSRITEIETKKILAE
-379 GEAKTA
+379 EAHT
-385 YDLLTESILK
+385 
-395 RARANAYIKKVEEVE
+395 
-410 AKIVEK
+410 
-416 EEQNRQLFKQEPSYF
+416 
-431 GWLFSGR
+431 
-438 TWGDIWE
+438 
-445 NNSPEEIE
+445 
-453 KINKGYL
+453 
-460 QGGGGFLSKKISADN
+460 KKIAEYENAQKYAFVSGGTAGASVVVSDYT
-475 KIIKVIKKNIGDIK
+475 KDIERENERYAK
-489 TLTETRDEI
+489 QMQEFNNLQQELQKRI
-498 LKLID
+498 SGF
-503 PDGFSRTGT
+503 GFSDGT
-512 GGKAGGKETKIGDYF
+512 GSGAGGKDTKIGDYF
-527 FDLMNEYI
+527 FDLMSEYV

-541 LGKALAKLTLSY
+541 LGKTLAKLTLSY

-597 AAYMKERAKLIY
+597 AAYMKEREKLIY

-663 GKDLELLKKNTND
+663 GKDLELLKKNTQD
-676 ALLQSEIQYWKD
+676 ALLQSEIKYWTD

-693 KDSGNLSIEEYN
+693 KDSGNLTLEGYN
-705 RVFAKLLSLQG
+705 KVIAKLMSLQG

-731 KNYGGIFE
+731 RNYGGIFE
-739 FFAAQSDE
+739 FFAAQSNE

-905 EQLANSQTEQYGEG
+905 EQLANAQTEQYGEG

-993 NITIPQGADLHK
+993 NITMPQGADLHK

>member
-20 FESWIDQIKQLQAQS
+20 FESWIDQIKQLQTQS

-54 TPSGGGN
+54 APSGGSN

-86 DVQLYDEAI
+86 DVKLYDDAI
-95 KALNKSERERKRVL
+95 KALNNSERERKRVL
-109 QANTEIERSREDS
+109 QANVEIGRSREDS

-137 NNMTISEREQ
+137 NNMTTAEREQ

-272 SIFSWQSGLVLLLTV
+272 SIFSWQSALVLVLTV
-287 IPLVLRN
+287 IPIVLRN
-294 LSKKRKEQEKYNKV
+294 LAKKRKEQAEYNDV
-308 LEETIDLEEGVAK
+308 LKETIDLQKELSKADLKASQEGAK
-321 AELSA
+321 AATKAKTLYNISQDLNRSYEERIASATELKRLYPEYLSNVDAEAIVAGKAAGAYDKLTEALIRRAKAQVYLNKISETEEKKMIAITAKEKALAEAEKKNYDTYIVQSSA
-326 EQAASRET
+326 GATVARRTEEQARLAKET
-334 SKLRALYEIATDVN
+334 EIN
-348 RAYKE
+348 KI
-353 RLDAT
+353 T
-358 SALRSLYPDYF
+358 S
-369 ANIDKEKILI
+369 E
-379 GEAKTA
+379 
-385 YDLLTESILK
+385 YD
-395 RARANAYIKKVEEVE
+395 
-410 AKIVEK
+410 AKITEYDNYMK
-416 EEQNRQLFKQEPSYF
+416 ELESRISGF
-431 GWLFSGR
+431 GLSSDSTGSG
-438 TWGDIWE
+438 
-445 NNSPEEIE
+445 
-453 KINKGYL
+453 
-460 QGGGGFLSKKISADN
+460 
-475 KIIKVIKKNIGDIK
+475 
-489 TLTETRDEI
+489 
-498 LKLID
+498 
-503 PDGFSRTGT
+503 
-512 GGKAGGKETKIGDYF
+512 AGGKNTKIGDYF
-527 FDLMNEYI
+527 FDLMNEYV

-584 QLAYINNAIVVSR
+584 QLTYINNAIVASR
-597 AAYMKERAKLIY
+597 AAYMKERKKLLLTEVPEV
-609 GDAYNNLE
+609 NE
-617 EKAEKEADAY
+617 EFVD
-627 REEESQQ
+627 EEFV
-634 LLALKTQ
+634 ALKTQ

-688 YLQIL
+688 YLQVL
-693 KDSGNLSIEEYN
+693 KDSGNLTIEEYN
-705 RVFAKLLSLQG
+705 KVIAKLMSLQG

-731 KNYGGIFE
+731 RNYGGIFE
-739 FFAAQSDE
+739 YFAAQSDE

-905 EQLANSQTEQYGEG
+905 EQLANAQTEQYGEG

-1018 QKVVNVGGKTIMYY
+1018 QKVVNIGGKTIMYY

>member
-54 TPSGGGN
+54 APSGGSN

-86 DVQLYDEAI
+86 DVKLYDDAI
-95 KALNKSERERKRVL
+95 KALNNSERERKRVL
-109 QANTEIERSREDS
+109 QANVEIGRTREDS

-137 NNMTISEREQ
+137 NNMTTAEREQ

-219 ILQDYIIKVRESRTA
+219 ILQDYILKVKESKAA

-272 SIFSWQSGLVLLLTV
+272 SIFSWQSALVLVLTV
-287 IPLVLRN
+287 LPIVLRN
-294 LSKKRKEQEKYNKV
+294 LAKKRKEQSEYNDV
-308 LEETIDLEEGVAK
+308 LKETIDLQKELSKADLKASQEGAKAATKAKTLYDISQDQNRSYEERLAVAK
-321 AELSA
+321 EM
-326 EQAASRET
+326 QR
-334 SKLRALYEIATDVN
+334 
-348 RAYKE
+348 
-353 RLDAT
+353 
-358 SALRSLYPDYF
+358 LYPDYLG
-369 ANIDKEKILI
+369 NIDS
-379 GEAKTA
+379 EAIVAGKAAGA
-385 YDLLTESILK
+385 YDKLTESLVRK
-395 RARANAYIKKVEEVE
+395 AKAQAYLSRI
-410 AKIVEK
+410 
-416 EEQNRQLFKQEPSYF
+416 
-431 GWLFSGR
+431 
-438 TWGDIWE
+438 T
-445 NNSPEEIE
+445 EIE
-453 KINKGYL
+453 T
-460 QGGGGFLSKKISADN
+460 KKILAEEAHTKKITEYENAQKYAFVSGGTAGASVVVSDYTKDIERENERYAKQMQEFN
-475 KIIKVIKKNIGDIK
+475 KLQEELQKRIS
-489 TLTETRDEI
+489 
-498 LKLID
+498 
-503 PDGFSRTGT
+503 GFGLLSDSTGS
-512 GGKAGGKETKIGDYF
+512 GAGGKDTKIGDYF
-527 FDLMNEYI
+527 FDLMSEYV

-597 AAYMKERAKLIY
+597 TAYLKERKKLIY
-609 GDAYNNLE
+609 GDAYKDLE
-617 EKAEKEADAY
+617 ETAEKEAEAY
-627 REEESQQ
+627 REEASLQ
-634 LLALKTQ
+634 LLALKKQ
-641 LEQEKALRDSAIYA
+641 VEQEKALRDSAIYA

-693 KDSGNLSIEEYN
+693 KDSGNLTLEGYN
-705 RVFAKLLSLQG
+705 KVIAKLLSLQG

-731 KNYGGIFE
+731 RNYGGIFE
-739 FFAAQSDE
+739 LIAAYSDE
-747 YGEKDANENRKVQD
+747 YGEKDKNENRKVQD

-771 KAMLQSLGYM
+771 KAMLRSLGYM

-787 RVKMAEIAVE
+787 RVKMSEIAVE

-905 EQLANSQTEQYGEG
+905 EQLANAQTEQYGEG

-993 NITIPQGADLHK
+993 NITMPQGADLHK

>member
-1 MDNNKIHYS
+1 MDENNKIHYS

-54 TPSGGGN
+54 APSGGGN

-86 DVQLYDEAI
+86 DVKLYDEAI
-95 KALNKSERERKRVL
+95 KALNNSERERKRVL
-109 QANTEIERSREDS
+109 QANVEIGRSREDS

-137 NNMTISEREQ
+137 NNMTTAEREQ

-219 ILQDYIIKVRESRTA
+219 ILQDYIIKVRESRNA

-272 SIFSWQSGLVLLLTV
+272 SIFSWQSALVLVLTV
-287 IPLVLRN
+287 LPIVLRN
-294 LSKKRKEQEKYNKV
+294 LAKKRKEQSEYNDV
-308 LEETIDLEEGVAK
+308 LKETIDLQKELSKADLKASQEGAKAATKAKTLYDISQDQNRSYEERLAVAK
-321 AELSA
+321 EM
-326 EQAASRET
+326 QR
-334 SKLRALYEIATDVN
+334 
-348 RAYKE
+348 
-353 RLDAT
+353 
-358 SALRSLYPDYF
+358 LYPDYLG
-369 ANIDKEKILI
+369 NIDA
-379 GEAKTA
+379 EAIVAGKAAGA
-385 YDLLTESILK
+385 YDKLTESLVRK
-395 RARANAYIKKVEEVE
+395 AKAQAYINKITEIETKRIE
-410 AKIVEK
+410 AKDAYTSQKAKLE
-416 EEQNRQLFKQEPSYF
+416 EEQEIARGVMQTSGNASGYIRASKQLEKLEKNYKSLMTSLDTEQAE
-431 GWLFSGR
+431 LEKRISGF
-438 TWGDIWE
+438 
-445 NNSPEEIE
+445 
-453 KINKGYL
+453 
-460 QGGGGFLSKKISADN
+460 GFLSDS
-475 KIIKVIKKNIGDIK
+475 
-489 TLTETRDEI
+489 
-498 LKLID
+498 
-503 PDGFSRTGT
+503 T
-512 GGKAGGKETKIGDYF
+512 GGGAGGKDTKIGDYF
-527 FDLMNEYI
+527 YDLMSEYV

-584 QLAYINNAIVVSR
+584 QLAYINNAIIVSR
-597 AAYMKERAKLIY
+597 TAYMKERKKLLLTEVPEV
-609 GDAYNNLE
+609 DE
-617 EKAEKEADAY
+617 EFVD
-627 REEESQQ
+627 EEFV
-634 LLALKTQ
+634 ALKTQ

-676 ALLQSEIQYWKD
+676 ALLQSEIKYWTD
-688 YLQIL
+688 YLQVL
-693 KDSGNLSIEEYN
+693 KDSGNLSLEEYN

-716 KTETTATKEQKRKKR
+716 KTEATATKEQKRKKR
-731 KNYGGIFE
+731 RNYGGIFE
-739 FFAAQSDE
+739 FFAAQSNE

-905 EQLANSQTEQYGEG
+905 EQLANAQTEQYGEG

-993 NITIPQGADLHK
+993 NITMPQGADLHK

>member
-1 MDNNKIHYS
+1 MENNPIKYN
-10 DLVSPDVQQG
+10 DLVSTDVKQG
-20 FESWIDQIKQLQAQS
+20 FQDWIDQIKQLQAQS
-35 EVSIGEIKK
+35 EVSIEEIKK
-44 KMEELRKQMT
+44 KMGELRKQMT
-54 TPSGGGN
+54 APSGGGGT
-61 IPKPNTQPVVDEIDK
+61 NTKQVTGEIED
-76 LREVYKNLKV
+76 LREVYRKLKV
-86 DVQLYDEAI
+86 DVQLYDDAI
-95 KALNKSERERKRVL
+95 KALNNSERERKRVL
-109 QANTEIERSREDS
+109 QANVEIGRSREDS

-137 NNMTISEREQ
+137 NNMTTAEREQ
-147 TDAGKKLVENL
+147 TEAGKTLVENL
-158 KDIYERMNAMQQA
+158 KDIYERMNMMQQA

-272 SIFSWQSGLVLLLTV
+272 SIFSWQSALVLVLTV
-287 IPLVLRN
+287 LPIVLRN
-294 LSKKRKEQEKYNKV
+294 LAKKRKEQAEYNDILK
-308 LEETIDLEEGVAK
+308 ETIDLTEELSKADLKANQEGAKSVTKAKTLYNITQDQNRSYEERLAVAK
-321 AELSA
+321 EL
-326 EQAASRET
+326 QQ
-334 SKLRALYEIATDVN
+334 
-348 RAYKE
+348 
-353 RLDAT
+353 
-358 SALRSLYPDYF
+358 LYPDYLG
-369 ANIDKEKILI
+369 NI
-379 GEAKTA
+379 EAEAIVAGKATSA
-385 YDLLTESILK
+385 YDSLTDALIRK
-395 RARANAYIKKVEEVE
+395 AKAQAYLSRI
-410 AKIVEK
+410 
-416 EEQNRQLFKQEPSYF
+416 
-431 GWLFSGR
+431 
-438 TWGDIWE
+438 T
-445 NNSPEEIE
+445 EIE
-453 KINKGYL
+453 TKRILAEEAHTKKIAGYEKAQKYAFVSGGTAGASVVVSDYTKDIERENKRYAKQMQEFDKL
-460 QGGGGFLSKKISADN
+460 QQELENRISGFGLLSDSKGGG
-475 KIIKVIKKNIGDIK
+475 
-489 TLTETRDEI
+489 
-498 LKLID
+498 
-503 PDGFSRTGT
+503 
-512 GGKAGGKETKIGDYF
+512 AGGKDTKIGDYF
-527 FDLMNEYI
+527 FDMMNEYI
-535 NAMDDG
+535 NSMDEG
-541 LGKALAKLTLSY
+541 LGKALAKLTYSY

-569 KQKTANAKER
+569 KQKTADAKEK

-584 QLAYINNAIVVSR
+584 QLAYINNAIVLSR
-597 AAYMKERAKLIY
+597 TAYLKERKKLIY
-609 GDAYNNLE
+609 GDAYEDLE
-617 EKAEKEADAY
+617 EKVEKEEEAY
-627 REEESQQ
+627 REEASQQ

-655 TYEAQAKS
+655 NYEAQAKT

-693 KDSGNLSIEEYN
+693 KDSGNLNIKEYN
-705 RVFAKLLSLQG
+705 KVIAKLMSLQG
-716 KTETTATKEQKRKKR
+716 KTGTTATKEQKRKKR
-731 KNYGGIFE
+731 RNYGGWFE

-747 YGEKDANENRKVQD
+747 YGEKDENENRKVQD
-761 KYIDYFKNID
+761 KYIDFFKNID
-771 KAMLQSLGYM
+771 KAMLQSLDYM

-864 LITATANIWSA
+864 LVTATANIWSS
-875 EGKKGAAGI
+875 EGLKGAAGI
-884 PLALAAIGAMWISF
+884 PLALAAISAMWISF
-898 GAAKIRA
+898 GAAKLRA
-905 EQLANSQTEQYGEG
+905 EQLANAQTEQYGEG

-929 HASGHDI
+929 HASGNDI

-953 MIGVINKRNVNKY
+953 MIGVINKRNVRKY

-993 NITIPQGADLHK
+993 NITMPQGADLHK
-1005 LEKGVSDLVEQGG
+1005 LERGVNELVEQGG

>member
-54 TPSGGGN
+54 APSGGGN

-86 DVQLYDEAI
+86 DVKLYDDAI
-95 KALNKSERERKRVL
+95 KALNNSERERKRVL
-109 QANTEIERSREDS
+109 QANVEIGRTREDS

-219 ILQDYIIKVRESRTA
+219 ILQDYILKVRESRTA

-272 SIFSWQSGLVLLLTV
+272 SIFSWQSALVLVLTV
-287 IPLVLRN
+287 LPIVLRN
-294 LSKKRKEQEKYNKV
+294 LAKKRKEQSEYNDV
-308 LEETIDLEEGVAK
+308 LKETIDLQKELSKADLKASQEGAKAATKAKTLYDISQDQNRSYEERLAVAK
-321 AELSA
+321 EM
-326 EQAASRET
+326 QR
-334 SKLRALYEIATDVN
+334 
-348 RAYKE
+348 
-353 RLDAT
+353 
-358 SALRSLYPDYF
+358 LYPDYLG
-369 ANIDKEKILI
+369 NIDAEAIVAGKATSAYDSLTDALIRKAKAQAYLSRITEIETKKILAE
-379 GEAKTA
+379 EAHT
-385 YDLLTESILK
+385 
-395 RARANAYIKKVEEVE
+395 
-410 AKIVEK
+410 
-416 EEQNRQLFKQEPSYF
+416 
-431 GWLFSGR
+431 
-438 TWGDIWE
+438 
-445 NNSPEEIE
+445 
-453 KINKGYL
+453 
-460 QGGGGFLSKKISADN
+460 KKITEYENAQKYAFVSGGTAGASVVVSDYTKDIERENERYAKQMQEFN
-475 KIIKVIKKNIGDIK
+475 KLQEELQKRIS
-489 TLTETRDEI
+489 
-498 LKLID
+498 
-503 PDGFSRTGT
+503 GFGLLSDSKGS
-512 GGKAGGKETKIGDYF
+512 GAGGKDTKIGDYF
-527 FDLMNEYI
+527 FDLMSEYV

-584 QLAYINNAIVVSR
+584 QLTYINNAIVASR
-597 AAYMKERAKLIY
+597 TAYMKERAKLIY

-617 EKAEKEADAY
+617 EKAENEADAY
-627 REEESQQ
+627 REEESQK
-634 LLALKTQ
+634 LLALKKQ
-641 LEQEKALRDSAIYA
+641 VEQEKALRDSAIYA

-663 GKDLELLKKNTND
+663 GKDLELLKKNTQD
-676 ALLQSEIQYWKD
+676 ALLQSEIQYWMD

-693 KDSGNLSIEEYN
+693 KDSGNLTLEEYN
-705 RVFAKLLSLQG
+705 KVFAKLLSLQG

-731 KNYGGIFE
+731 RNYGGIFE
-739 FFAAQSDE
+739 YFAAQSDE

-905 EQLANSQTEQYGEG
+905 EQLANAQTEQYGEG

-993 NITIPQGADLHK
+993 NITMPQGADLHK

>member
-20 FESWIDQIKQLQAQS
+20 FESWIDQIKQLQTQS

-54 TPSGGGN
+54 APSGGSN

-86 DVQLYDEAI
+86 DVKLYDDAI
-95 KALNKSERERKRVL
+95 KALNNSERERKRVL
-109 QANTEIERSREDS
+109 QANVEIGRSREDS

-137 NNMTISEREQ
+137 NNMTTAEREQ

-272 SIFSWQSGLVLLLTV
+272 SIFSWQSALVLVMTV
-287 IPLVLRN
+287 IPIVLRN
-294 LSKKRKEQEKYNKV
+294 LAKKRKEQAEYNDV
-308 LEETIDLEEGVAK
+308 LKETIDLQKELSKADLKASQEGAK
-321 AELSA
+321 AATKAKTLYNISQDLNRSYEERIASATELKRLYPEYLSNVDAEAIVAGKAAGAYDKLTEALIRRAKAQVYLNKISETEEKKMIAITAKEKALAEAEKKNYDTYIVQSSA
-326 EQAASRET
+326 GATVARRTEEQARLAKET
-334 SKLRALYEIATDVN
+334 EIN
-348 RAYKE
+348 KI
-353 RLDAT
+353 T
-358 SALRSLYPDYF
+358 S
-369 ANIDKEKILI
+369 E
-379 GEAKTA
+379 
-385 YDLLTESILK
+385 YD
-395 RARANAYIKKVEEVE
+395 
-410 AKIVEK
+410 AKIK
-416 EEQNRQLFKQEPSYF
+416 EYDNYMKELESRISGF
-431 GWLFSGR
+431 GLSSDSTGSG
-438 TWGDIWE
+438 
-445 NNSPEEIE
+445 
-453 KINKGYL
+453 
-460 QGGGGFLSKKISADN
+460 
-475 KIIKVIKKNIGDIK
+475 
-489 TLTETRDEI
+489 
-498 LKLID
+498 
-503 PDGFSRTGT
+503 
-512 GGKAGGKETKIGDYF
+512 AGGKNTKIGDYF
-527 FDLMNEYI
+527 FDLMNEYV

-569 KQKTANAKER
+569 KQKTADAKER

-584 QLAYINNAIVVSR
+584 QLTYINNAIVASR
-597 AAYMKERAKLIY
+597 AAYMKERKKLLLTEVPEV
-609 GDAYNNLE
+609 NE
-617 EKAEKEADAY
+617 EFVD
-627 REEESQQ
+627 EEFV
-634 LLALKTQ
+634 ALKTQ

-688 YLQIL
+688 YLQVL
-693 KDSGNLSIEEYN
+693 KDSGNLTIEEYN
-705 RVFAKLLSLQG
+705 KVIAKLMSLQG

-731 KNYGGIFE
+731 RNYGGIFE
-739 FFAAQSDE
+739 YFAAQSDE

-905 EQLANSQTEQYGEG
+905 EQLANAQTEQYGEG

-1018 QKVVNVGGKTIMYY
+1018 QKVINIGGKTIMYY

>member
-20 FESWIDQIKQLQAQS
+20 FESWIDQIKQLQTQS

-54 TPSGGGN
+54 APSGGSN

-86 DVQLYDEAI
+86 DVKLYDDAI
-95 KALNKSERERKRVL
+95 KALNNSERERKRVL
-109 QANTEIERSREDS
+109 QANVEIGRSREDS

-137 NNMTISEREQ
+137 NNMTTAEREQ

-272 SIFSWQSGLVLLLTV
+272 SIFSWQSALVLVMTV
-287 IPLVLRN
+287 IPIVLRN
-294 LSKKRKEQEKYNKV
+294 LAKKRKEQAEYNDV
-308 LEETIDLEEGVAK
+308 LKETIDLQKELSKADLKASQEGAK
-321 AELSA
+321 AATKAKTLYNISQDLNRSYEERIASATELKRLYPEYLSNVDAEAIAAGKAAGAYDKLTEALIRRAKAQVYLNKISETEEKKMIAITAKEKALAEAEKKNYDTYIVQSSA
-326 EQAASRET
+326 GATVARRTEEQARLAKET
-334 SKLRALYEIATDVN
+334 EIN
-348 RAYKE
+348 KI
-353 RLDAT
+353 T
-358 SALRSLYPDYF
+358 S
-369 ANIDKEKILI
+369 E
-379 GEAKTA
+379 
-385 YDLLTESILK
+385 YD
-395 RARANAYIKKVEEVE
+395 
-410 AKIVEK
+410 AKITEYDNYMK
-416 EEQNRQLFKQEPSYF
+416 ELESRISGF
-431 GWLFSGR
+431 GL
-438 TWGDIWE
+438 
-445 NNSPEEIE
+445 
-453 KINKGYL
+453 
-460 QGGGGFLSKKISADN
+460 LSDS
-475 KIIKVIKKNIGDIK
+475 
-489 TLTETRDEI
+489 
-498 LKLID
+498 
-503 PDGFSRTGT
+503 TGSE
-512 GGKAGGKETKIGDYF
+512 AGGKDTKIGDYF
-527 FDLMNEYI
+527 FDLMNEYV

-584 QLAYINNAIVVSR
+584 QLTYINNAIVASR
-597 AAYMKERAKLIY
+597 AAYMKERKKLLLTEVPEV
-609 GDAYNNLE
+609 DE
-617 EKAEKEADAY
+617 EFVD
-627 REEESQQ
+627 EEFV
-634 LLALKTQ
+634 ALKTQ

-688 YLQIL
+688 YLQVL
-693 KDSGNLSIEEYN
+693 KDSGNLTIEEYN
-705 RVFAKLLSLQG
+705 KVIAKLMSLQG

-731 KNYGGIFE
+731 RNYGGIFE
-739 FFAAQSDE
+739 YFAAQSDE

-905 EQLANSQTEQYGEG
+905 EQLANAQTEQYGEG

-1018 QKVVNVGGKTIMYY
+1018 QKVINIGGKTIMYY

>member
-20 FESWIDQIKQLQAQS
+20 FESWIDQIKQLQTQS

-54 TPSGGGN
+54 APSGGSN

-86 DVQLYDEAI
+86 DVKLYDDAI
-95 KALNKSERERKRVL
+95 KALNNSERERKRVL
-109 QANTEIERSREDS
+109 QANVEIGRSREDS

-137 NNMTISEREQ
+137 NNMTTAEREQ

-272 SIFSWQSGLVLLLTV
+272 SIFSWQSALVLVMTV
-287 IPLVLRN
+287 IPIVLRN
-294 LSKKRKEQEKYNKV
+294 LAKKRKEQAEYNDV
-308 LEETIDLEEGVAK
+308 LKETIDLQKELSKADLKASQEGAK
-321 AELSA
+321 AATKAKTLYNISQDLNRSYEERIASATELKRLYPEYLSNVDAEAIVAGKAAGAYDKLTEALIRRAKAQVYLNKISETEEKKMIAITAKEKALAEAEKKNYDTYIVQSSA
-326 EQAASRET
+326 GATVARRTEEQARLAKET
-334 SKLRALYEIATDVN
+334 EIN
-348 RAYKE
+348 KI
-353 RLDAT
+353 T
-358 SALRSLYPDYF
+358 S
-369 ANIDKEKILI
+369 E
-379 GEAKTA
+379 
-385 YDLLTESILK
+385 YD
-395 RARANAYIKKVEEVE
+395 
-410 AKIVEK
+410 AKIK
-416 EEQNRQLFKQEPSYF
+416 EYDNYMKELESRISGF
-431 GWLFSGR
+431 GLSSDSTGSG
-438 TWGDIWE
+438 
-445 NNSPEEIE
+445 
-453 KINKGYL
+453 
-460 QGGGGFLSKKISADN
+460 
-475 KIIKVIKKNIGDIK
+475 
-489 TLTETRDEI
+489 
-498 LKLID
+498 
-503 PDGFSRTGT
+503 
-512 GGKAGGKETKIGDYF
+512 AGGKDTKIGDYF
-527 FDLMNEYI
+527 FDLMNEYV

-584 QLAYINNAIVVSR
+584 QLTYINNAIVASR
-597 AAYMKERAKLIY
+597 AAYMKERKKLLLTEVPEV
-609 GDAYNNLE
+609 NE
-617 EKAEKEADAY
+617 EFVD
-627 REEESQQ
+627 EEFV
-634 LLALKTQ
+634 ALKTQ

-688 YLQIL
+688 YLQVL
-693 KDSGNLSIEEYN
+693 KDSGNLTIEEYN
-705 RVFAKLLSLQG
+705 KVIAKLMSLQG

-731 KNYGGIFE
+731 RNYGGIFE
-739 FFAAQSDE
+739 YFAAQSDE

-905 EQLANSQTEQYGEG
+905 EQLANAQTEQYGEG

-1018 QKVVNVGGKTIMYY
+1018 QKVINIGGKTIMYY

>member
-1 MDNNKIHYS
+1 MDENNKIHYS

-54 TPSGGGN
+54 SPSGGGN
-61 IPKPNTQPVVDEIDK
+61 IPKPNTKEVTDDIDK
-76 LREVYKNLKV
+76 LRKVYENLKV
-86 DVQLYDEAI
+86 DVQLYDDAI
-95 KALNKSERERKRVL
+95 QALNKSERERKRVL

-219 ILQDYIIKVRESRTA
+219 ILQDYILKVRESRNA

-272 SIFSWQSGLVLLLTV
+272 SIFSWQSALVLVLTV
-287 IPLVLRN
+287 LPIVLRN
-294 LSKKRKEQEKYNKV
+294 LAKKRKEQSEYNDV
-308 LEETIDLEEGVAK
+308 LKETIDLTEELSKADLKANQEGAKAATKAKTLYNITQDQNRSYEERLAVAK
-321 AELSA
+321 EM
-326 EQAASRET
+326 QR
-334 SKLRALYEIATDVN
+334 
-348 RAYKE
+348 
-353 RLDAT
+353 
-358 SALRSLYPDYF
+358 LYPDYLG
-369 ANIDKEKILI
+369 NIDAEAIVAGKAAGAYDSLTDALIRKAKAQAYLSRITEIETKKILAE
-379 GEAKTA
+379 EAHTKKLAEYENAQKYAFVSGGTA
-385 YDLLTESILK
+385 GASVVVSDYTKDIERENDRYKKQMQEFNKLQQELQK
-395 RARANAYIKKVEEVE
+395 RI
-410 AKIVEK
+410 
-416 EEQNRQLFKQEPSYF
+416 SGF
-431 GWLFSGR
+431 GF
-438 TWGDIWE
+438 
-445 NNSPEEIE
+445 
-453 KINKGYL
+453 
-460 QGGGGFLSKKISADN
+460 
-475 KIIKVIKKNIGDIK
+475 V
-489 TLTETRDEI
+489 
-498 LKLID
+498 
-503 PDGFSRTGT
+503 GT
-512 GGKAGGKETKIGDYF
+512 GSGGAGGKDTKIGDYF
-527 FDLMNEYI
+527 FDLMNEYV

-579 EEIDK
+579 EEIDE
-584 QLAYINNAIVVSR
+584 QLAYINNAIIVSR
-597 AAYMKERAKLIY
+597 TAYLKERKKLLLTEVPEV
-609 GDAYNNLE
+609 NE
-617 EKAEKEADAY
+617 EFVD
-627 REEESQQ
+627 EEFV
-634 LLALKTQ
+634 ALKTQ

-663 GKDLELLKKNTND
+663 GKDLELLKKNTQD
-676 ALLQSEIQYWKD
+676 ALLQSEIKYWTD

-693 KDSGNLSIEEYN
+693 KDSGNLTIEEYN
-705 RVFAKLLSLQG
+705 KVIAKLMSLQG
-716 KTETTATKEQKRKKR
+716 KTETTSTKEQKRKKR
-731 KNYGGIFE
+731 KNYRGIFE
-739 FFAAQSDE
+739 LIAAYSDE
-747 YGEKDANENRKVQD
+747 YGEKDKYENRKVQD

-771 KAMLQSLGYM
+771 KAMLKSLGYM

-905 EQLANSQTEQYGEG
+905 EQLANAQTEQYGEG

-993 NITIPQGADLHK
+993 NITMPQGADLHK

>member
-1 MDNNKIHYS
+1 MDENNKIHYS

-54 TPSGGGN
+54 TSSGGGN
-61 IPKPNTQPVVDEIDK
+61 IPKPNTKEVTDEIDK
-76 LREVYKNLKV
+76 LRDVYKNLKV
-86 DVQLYDEAI
+86 DVQLYDDAI
-95 KALNKSERERKRVL
+95 QALNKSERERKRVL
-109 QANTEIERSREDS
+109 QANVEIGRSREDS

-137 NNMTISEREQ
+137 NNMTTAEREQ

-207 TTFAIAISNNIP
+207 TTFAIALSNNIP
-219 ILQDYIIKVRESRTA
+219 ILQDYIIKVRESRNA

-272 SIFSWQSGLVLLLTV
+272 SIFSWQSALVLVLTV
-287 IPLVLRN
+287 LPIVLRN
-294 LSKKRKEQEKYNKV
+294 LAKKRKEQSEYNDV
-308 LEETIDLEEGVAK
+308 LKETIDLQKELSKADLKASQEGAKAATKAKTLYDISQDQNRSYEERLAVAK
-321 AELSA
+321 EM
-326 EQAASRET
+326 QR
-334 SKLRALYEIATDVN
+334 
-348 RAYKE
+348 
-353 RLDAT
+353 
-358 SALRSLYPDYF
+358 LYPDYLG
-369 ANIDKEKILI
+369 NIDAEAIVAGKAAGAYDSLTEALIRKAKAQAYLSRITEIETKKILAE
-379 GEAKTA
+379 EAHTKKIAEYENAQKYAFVSGGTA
-385 YDLLTESILK
+385 GASVVVSDYTQDIK
-395 RARANAYIKKVEEVE
+395 RENDRY
-410 AKIVEK
+410 AKQMQEFNNLQQ
-416 EEQNRQLFKQEPSYF
+416 ELQNRISGF
-431 GWLFSGR
+431 GL
-438 TWGDIWE
+438 
-445 NNSPEEIE
+445 
-453 KINKGYL
+453 
-460 QGGGGFLSKKISADN
+460 LSD
-475 KIIKVIKKNIGDIK
+475 
-489 TLTETRDEI
+489 
-498 LKLID
+498 
-503 PDGFSRTGT
+503 GT
-512 GGKAGGKETKIGDYF
+512 GSGAGKNTKIGDYF
-527 FDLMNEYI
+527 FDLMSEYV
-535 NAMDDG
+535 NAMDEG

-584 QLAYINNAIVVSR
+584 QLTYINNAIVVSR
-597 AAYMKERAKLIY
+597 TAYMKERAKLIY

-627 REEESQQ
+627 REEESQK
-634 LLALKTQ
+634 LIALKTQ
-641 LEQEKALRDSAIYA
+641 LGQEKALRDSAIYA
-655 TYEAQAKS
+655 NYEAQMKT
-663 GKDLELLKKNTND
+663 GKDLEVLKKNTND

-688 YLQIL
+688 YLQLL
-693 KDSGNLSIEEYN
+693 KDSGNLSLEEYN
-705 RVFAKLLSLQG
+705 KVIAKLLSLQG

-731 KNYGGIFE
+731 RNYGGIFE
-739 FFAAQSDE
+739 FFAAQSNE

-905 EQLANSQTEQYGEG
+905 EQLANAQTEQYGEG

-993 NITIPQGADLHK
+993 NITMPQGADLHK

>member
-1 MDNNKIHYS
+1 MENNPIKYN

-20 FESWIDQIKQLQAQS
+20 FQSWIDQIKQLQAQS
-35 EVSIGEIKK
+35 EASIDAIKT
-44 KMEELRKQMT
+44 KMEGLRKQMT
-54 TPSGGGN
+54 SPSGGGN
-61 IPKPNTQPVVDEIDK
+61 IPKPNTKPVVDEIDK
-76 LREVYKNLKV
+76 LREVYKSLKV

-95 KALNKSERERKRVL
+95 KALNNSERERKRVL
-109 QANTEIERSREDS
+109 QANVEIGRSREDS

-137 NNMTISEREQ
+137 NNMTTSEREQ
-147 TDAGKKLVENL
+147 TDAGRILVENL
-158 KDIYERMNAMQQA
+158 KDIYERLNLMQQA

-181 YSKAVSGLNIAT
+181 YDKTIKGLNIST
-193 TQVLRELPALAVSP
+193 VQVLRELPALAVSP

-219 ILQDYIIKVRESRTA
+219 ILQDYILKVKESKKA
-234 LMEQIAAAEA
+234 ILEKMAAAEA
-244 AGEAEKAAALKAE
+244 AGDAEATAALKSELAE
-257 AAKYKNLSVTKLLVK
+257 NKNFNTIKLMVK
-272 SIFSWQSGLVLLLTV
+272 AIWSWQGAIVLLMTV
-287 IPLVLRN
+287 LPFFLRN
-294 LSKKRKEQEKYNKV
+294 LAKKRKEQAEYNDILK
-308 LEETIDLEEGVAK
+308 ETIDLTEELSKADLKAGQEGAKSATKAKTLYNISQDLNRSYEERIAAATELKRLYPEYLGNMDAEVIVAGKAKNAYDSLTDALIRKAK
-321 AELSA
+321 AQVYL
-326 EQAASRET
+326 
-334 SKLRALYEIATDVN
+334 
-348 RAYKE
+348 
-353 RLDAT
+353 
-358 SALRSLYPDYF
+358 
-369 ANIDKEKILI
+369 EKISEI
-379 GEAKTA
+379 EAKKFAAEEAHTKKIA
-385 YDLLTESILK
+385 EYESLSG
-395 RARANAYIKKVEEVE
+395 KKHT
-410 AKIVEK
+410 IVSPGAAGGSVVISTIADYSKSIEK
-416 EEQNRQLFKQEPSYF
+416 ENKRYEKQMTEF
-431 GWLFSGR
+431 
-438 TWGDIWE
+438 
-445 NNSPEEIE
+445 
-453 KINKGYL
+453 
-460 QGGGGFLSKKISADN
+460 N
-475 KIIKVIKKNIGDIK
+475 KIQQELEDRISGFGLLSEKKGS
-489 TLTETRDEI
+489 
-498 LKLID
+498 
-503 PDGFSRTGT
+503 G
-512 GGKAGGKETKIGDYF
+512 AGGKDTKIGDYF
-527 FDLMNEYI
+527 FDMMNEYI
-535 NAMDDG
+535 NSMDEG
-541 LGKALAKLTLSY
+541 LGKALAKLTYSY

-597 AAYMKERAKLIY
+597 TAYMKERAKLIY
-609 GDAYNNLE
+609 GDAYKDPE
-617 EKAEKEADAY
+617 EQAEEEADAY
-627 REEESQQ
+627 REEASQQ

-641 LEQEKALRDSAIYA
+641 LKQEKELRDSAIYA
-655 TYEAQAKS
+655 NYEAQVKT

-676 ALLQSEIQYWKD
+676 ALLQSEIQYWTD
-688 YLQIL
+688 YLQVL
-693 KDSGNLSIEEYN
+693 KDSGNLTIEEYN
-705 RVFAKLLSLQG
+705 KVFAKLMSLQG
-716 KTETTATKEQKRKKR
+716 KTGTTATKEQKRKKR
-731 KNYGGIFE
+731 KNYGGWFE

-747 YGEKDANENRKVQD
+747 YGEKDENENRKVQD
-761 KYIDYFKNID
+761 KYIDFFKNID
-771 KAMLQSLGYM
+771 KAMLQSLDHM

-811 YELEARANGFANNVS
+811 YELEARANGYANNVS

-875 EGKKGAAGI
+875 EGLKGIAGV
-884 PLALAAIGAMWISF
+884 PLALAAIGSMWISF
-898 GAAKIRA
+898 GAAKLRA
-905 EQLANSQTEQYGEG
+905 EQLANAQTEQYGEG

-953 MIGVINKRNVNKY
+953 MIGVINKRNVRKY

-993 NITIPQGADLHK
+993 NITMPQGADLHK

>member
-20 FESWIDQIKQLQAQS
+20 FESWIDQIKQLQTQS

-54 TPSGGGN
+54 APSGGSN

-86 DVQLYDEAI
+86 DVKLYDDAI
-95 KALNKSERERKRVL
+95 KALNNSERERKRVL
-109 QANTEIERSREDS
+109 QANVEIGRSREDS

-137 NNMTISEREQ
+137 NNMTTAEREQ

-219 ILQDYIIKVRESRTA
+219 ILQDYIVKVRESRTA

-272 SIFSWQSGLVLLLTV
+272 SIFSWQSALVLVMTV
-287 IPLVLRN
+287 IPIVLRN
-294 LSKKRKEQEKYNKV
+294 LAKKRKEQAEYNDV
-308 LEETIDLEEGVAK
+308 LKETIDLQKELSKADLKASQEGAK
-321 AELSA
+321 AATKAKTLYNISQDLNRSYEERIASATELKRLYPEYLSNVDAEAIVAGKAAGAYDKLTEALIRRAKAQVYLNKISETEEKKMIAITAKEKALEEAEKKNYDTYIVQSSA
-326 EQAASRET
+326 GATVARRTEEQARLAKET
-334 SKLRALYEIATDVN
+334 EIN
-348 RAYKE
+348 KI
-353 RLDAT
+353 T
-358 SALRSLYPDYF
+358 S
-369 ANIDKEKILI
+369 E
-379 GEAKTA
+379 
-385 YDLLTESILK
+385 YD
-395 RARANAYIKKVEEVE
+395 
-410 AKIVEK
+410 AKIK
-416 EEQNRQLFKQEPSYF
+416 EYDNYMKELESRISGF
-431 GWLFSGR
+431 GLSSDSTGSG
-438 TWGDIWE
+438 
-445 NNSPEEIE
+445 
-453 KINKGYL
+453 
-460 QGGGGFLSKKISADN
+460 
-475 KIIKVIKKNIGDIK
+475 
-489 TLTETRDEI
+489 
-498 LKLID
+498 
-503 PDGFSRTGT
+503 
-512 GGKAGGKETKIGDYF
+512 AGGKDTKIGDYF
-527 FDLMNEYI
+527 FDLMNEYV

-584 QLAYINNAIVVSR
+584 QLTYINNAIIVSR
-597 AAYMKERAKLIY
+597 AAYMKERKKLLLTEVPEV
-609 GDAYNNLE
+609 NE
-617 EKAEKEADAY
+617 EFVD
-627 REEESQQ
+627 EEFV
-634 LLALKTQ
+634 ALKTQ

-688 YLQIL
+688 YLQVL
-693 KDSGNLSIEEYN
+693 KDSGNLTIEEYN
-705 RVFAKLLSLQG
+705 KVIAKLMSLQG

-731 KNYGGIFE
+731 RNYGGIFE
-739 FFAAQSDE
+739 YFAAQSDE

-905 EQLANSQTEQYGEG
+905 EQLANAQTEQYGEG

-1018 QKVVNVGGKTIMYY
+1018 QKVVNIGGKTIMYY

>member
-20 FESWIDQIKQLQAQS
+20 FESWIDQIKQLQTQS

-54 TPSGGGN
+54 APSGGSN

-86 DVQLYDEAI
+86 DVKLYDDAI
-95 KALNKSERERKRVL
+95 KALNNSERERKRVL
-109 QANTEIERSREDS
+109 QANVEIGRSREDS

-137 NNMTISEREQ
+137 NNMTTAEREQ

-272 SIFSWQSGLVLLLTV
+272 SIFSWQSALVLVMTV
-287 IPLVLRN
+287 IPIVLRN
-294 LSKKRKEQEKYNKV
+294 LAKKRKEQAEYNDV
-308 LEETIDLEEGVAK
+308 LKETIDLQKELSKADLKASQEGAK
-321 AELSA
+321 AATKAKTLYNISQDLNRSYEERIASATELKRLYPEYLSNVDAEAIVAGKAAGAYDKLTEALIRRAKAQVYLNKISETEEKKMIAITAKEKALAEAEKKNYDTYIVQSSA
-326 EQAASRET
+326 GATVARRTEEQARLAKET
-334 SKLRALYEIATDVN
+334 EIN
-348 RAYKE
+348 KI
-353 RLDAT
+353 T
-358 SALRSLYPDYF
+358 S
-369 ANIDKEKILI
+369 E
-379 GEAKTA
+379 
-385 YDLLTESILK
+385 YD
-395 RARANAYIKKVEEVE
+395 
-410 AKIVEK
+410 AKIK
-416 EEQNRQLFKQEPSYF
+416 EYDNYMKELESRISGF
-431 GWLFSGR
+431 GLLSDSTGSG
-438 TWGDIWE
+438 
-445 NNSPEEIE
+445 
-453 KINKGYL
+453 
-460 QGGGGFLSKKISADN
+460 
-475 KIIKVIKKNIGDIK
+475 
-489 TLTETRDEI
+489 
-498 LKLID
+498 
-503 PDGFSRTGT
+503 
-512 GGKAGGKETKIGDYF
+512 AGGKNTKIGDYF
-527 FDLMNEYI
+527 FDLMNEYV

-584 QLAYINNAIVVSR
+584 QLTYINNAIIVSR
-597 AAYMKERAKLIY
+597 TAYMKERAKLIY

-688 YLQIL
+688 YLQVL
-693 KDSGNLSIEEYN
+693 KDSGNLTIEEYN
-705 RVFAKLLSLQG
+705 KVIAKLMSLQG

-731 KNYGGIFE
+731 RNYGGIFE
-739 FFAAQSDE
+739 YFAAQSDE

-905 EQLANSQTEQYGEG
+905 EQLANAQTEQYGEG

-1018 QKVVNVGGKTIMYY
+1018 QKVVNIGGKTIMYY